1 MDKYNPNEPHEYDAL
16 FQQAA
21 DTHGV
26 SYGLLRKVGW
36 VESRFK
42 PTAQSP
48 TGPRGV
54 MQFTKATGQAYGL
67 QNDEDFNNPAK
78 SIDAGARYLADLVKK
93 YNGDELKAALAY
105 NQGEGRNGKPQLEAY
120 DSGNFANIGDEGRN
134 YLRSLLDVAKSPKS
148 GDIESF
154 GGITPKGKGIPFDAA
169 MSGIGEKGKVTTE
182 LPESHSMS
190 FQGKEQAAPNQ
201 PFGKD
206 YWEAKGTTLD
216 EANERSTFFGFGSAA
231 EAELSNS
238 TLGVAFRAGKRDN
251 GFDVLTDVLQPT
263 RFNSHIWSPEELDK
277 IRTEVKNPAYMNVV
291 LGGSAENLDELI
303 KLANENYEADAKA
316 AEAGL
321 GAKLSAG
328 LIGAGVDPLTY
339 VPLAGTTAK
348 GFKLVNKALMV
359 GAQAG
364 ALNVAS
370 EGLRTSIAGGHAHYA
385 EAALAGMLLA
395 GGLTAVAD
403 GVAAG
408 LRKSGT
414 EQIEN
419 PFSATQMRF
428 EARET
433 ARNTGGYDASRM
445 PPSEDRVFS
454 QHNGVEYAPLET
466 EPGAVVLRD
475 GSIISDT
482 NLANPMTA
490 REFAEVDPERAA
502 WGLPMRGL
510 SEIGL
515 RTLRSEHAEIRG
527 LAKDL
532 VRSPTGME
540 SGSHGKFG
548 ATASDIKERLR
559 STNQRTYN
567 DLYNAMKEAMADPE
581 WSVGMFKSGAQG
593 ARQEIYRR
601 AAVAIE
607 RPELQANLTKAERKV
622 MDIMKGHFDL
632 KREMMENPSMFGNK
646 ANSIFPNSRHKGT
659 YVPHV
664 YSREA
669 KQLYSQALGG
679 SDGLQEAIAA
689 SWMTSYRSRP
699 EVKARVDEYLKQV
712 NSDVFSKAEAD
723 AKLAADTENFLRSQE
738 SVDTASYQMKLD
750 DAATQASDKVAE
762 LKDVLTT
769 AEKRVA
775 DRERKLQNSK
785 DRLASH
791 EAKLK
796 ELEEKLAAKPNSKT
810 IPVKIESRKQMIE
823 TQKSHVRVNTERL
836 DYMKG
841 QATKVQ
847 DRITKAV
854 AEAEEA
860 AKLAAGA
867 KNSQRGVGA
876 APVMPDLLVTSGNSA
891 SVTKVTNGELQG
903 DYFAG
908 KRDYSG
914 ETPYKVDGD
923 FVYYTAKTSDGAEF
937 AVDVFTKKGD
947 HVGSVEFAKREGD
960 VWHNPSL
967 EVSEKYRRKGIATEM
982 YRIAE
987 TESPDYVY
995 RGTDESVGGVR
1006 TPDGQAFRK
1015 AYDSTPA
1022 KPSERQKFGTDEK
1035 VEPKVD
1041 EEAMLSQMA
1050 EKYAMDKA
1058 YGIAKTDEFNSS
1070 SVIDDNIE
1078 GLVGIENNSFLEAR
1092 NLFDSDMP
1100 VTLPNGQQFSV
1111 NDLRDFD
1118 MKHVMPAYDR
1128 RIDGDIAIMGGTG
1141 KTTAE
1146 LKDAIMALDKK
1157 SEGKGTMKGEVEAL
1171 KDTVKILT
1179 GRARRNQDTVGDTM
1193 VRALSDMSFFT
1204 KNAYMGLQNLTEIS
1218 GMLQKGNVRAML
1230 HGIPTLRDLAFRNKP
1245 VSGSELKELHSMVFG
1260 KEFDQLIRPTR
1271 QDIIQRLRESTDTP
1285 DVAAKV
1291 VGSIKHTTQELAA
1304 RSPLTKFLNG
1314 TSNYLLDMARQG
1326 VMGDVVTHAI
1336 TGKGAN
1342 KWIKGD
1348 MLKSASIS
1356 KEQWEGIQSLIREN
1370 VTRGEDGK
1378 FTFKD
1383 KKALANDPRA
1393 MDLWRL
1399 ADKVAD
1405 ETMLR
1410 PHKVSLQD
1418 SHAFG
1423 AAAKLVLQFKTFVIK
1438 SMNSKF
1444 IRSGH
1449 EAFKN
1454 HRAMD
1459 MALTYAISGGIA
1471 GSYYVA
1477 QAHLKAAGLPKEQQN
1492 DYLKKALDPKM
1503 IAYAAAS
1510 RSSHLG
1516 SPLSIA
1522 NFAMG
1527 AAGYDQGLMV
1537 RSTILPKGDDKR
1549 ERNKAVTSRDMGDSI
1564 MGAIGEQVPALGF
1577 AGATLAAG
1585 RNAYGV
1591 LTAPNKVTE
1600 REMMTGL
1607 MNAHREMIPN
1617 DPISQQMLIKFYE
1630 ANGVHLKADKK

>member
-67 QNDEDFNNPAK
+67 QSDEDFNDPAK

-169 MSGIGEKGKVTTE
+169 MSGIGKKGKVTTE

-277 IRTEVKNPAYMNVV
+277 IRKEVKNPAYMNVV

-303 KLANENYEADAKA
+303 KMANENFEADAKA
-316 AEAGL
+316 ADAGL

-339 VPLAGTTAK
+339 VPIAGNTAK

-370 EGLRTSIAGGHAHYA
+370 EGLRTSVAGGDAHYA

-408 LRKSGT
+408 LRKSGA

-419 PFSATQMRF
+419 PFAAAQMRF

-466 EPGAVVLRD
+466 EPGAVVLKD

-490 REFAEVDPERAA
+490 KEFAEVDPERAA

-548 ATASDIKERLR
+548 ATASDIKERLH

-567 DLYNAMKEAMADPE
+567 DLYGAMKEAMADPE

-622 MDIMKGHFDL
+622 MDIMKEHFDL

-699 EVKARVDEYLKQV
+699 EVKARVDEHL
-712 NSDVFSKAEAD
+712 AETLGID
-723 AKLAADTENFLRSQE
+723 
-738 SVDTASYQMKLD
+738 
-750 DAATQASDKVAE
+750 
-762 LKDVLTT
+762 
-769 AEKRVA
+769 
-775 DRERKLQNSK
+775 
-785 DRLASH
+785 
-791 EAKLK
+791 
-796 ELEEKLAAKPNSKT
+796 P
-810 IPVKIESRKQMIE
+810 
-823 TQKSHVRVNTERL
+823 
-836 DYMKG
+836 
-841 QATKVQ
+841 
-847 DRITKAV
+847 KAV
-854 AEAEEA
+854 TEEM
-860 AKLAAGA
+860 
-867 KNSQRGVGA
+867 
-876 APVMPDLLVTSGNSA
+876 VMKHA
-891 SVTKVTNGELQG
+891 S
-903 DYFAG
+903 
-908 KRDYSG
+908 
-914 ETPYKVDGD
+914 
-923 FVYYTAKTSDGAEF
+923 
-937 AVDVFTKKGD
+937 
-947 HVGSVEFAKREGD
+947 
-960 VWHNPSL
+960 
-967 EVSEKYRRKGIATEM
+967 
-982 YRIAE
+982 
-987 TESPDYVY
+987 
-995 RGTDESVGGVR
+995 
-1006 TPDGQAFRK
+1006 
-1015 AYDSTPA
+1015 
-1022 KPSERQKFGTDEK
+1022 
-1035 VEPKVD
+1035 
-1041 EEAMLSQMA
+1041 
-1050 EKYAMDKA
+1050 DKA

-1128 RIDGDIAIMGGTG
+1128 RVDGDIAIMGGTG

-1146 LKDAIMALDKK
+1146 LKDSIMALDKK

-1204 KNAYMGLQNLTEIS
+1204 KNAYMGWQNLTEIS
-1218 GMLQKGNVRAML
+1218 GMLQKGNIRAML
-1230 HGIPTLRDLAFRNKP
+1230 HGIPALRDLAFRNKP

-1304 RSPLTKFLNG
+1304 RSPFTKFLNG

-1356 KEQWEGIQSLIREN
+1356 KEQWEGIQALIREN

-1383 KKALANDPRA
+1383 KRKLANDPRA

-1423 AAAKLVLQFKTFVIK
+1423 ATAKLVLQFKSFVIK

-1444 IRSGH
+1444 IRSGN

-1459 MALTYAISGGIA
+1459 MALTYAISGGLA

-1477 QAHLKAAGLPKEQQN
+1477 QAHLKAAGLPKEQQK

-1549 ERNKAVTSRDMGDSI
+1549 ERNKAVTSRDMSESI

-1630 ANGVHLKADKK
+1630 ANGVHIKADKK

>member
-54 MQFTKATGQAYGL
+54 MQFTKATGKAYGL
-67 QNDEDFNNPAK
+67 QNDEDFNDPAK

-154 GGITPKGKGIPFDAA
+154 GGITPKAKGIPFDAA
-169 MSGIGEKGKVTTE
+169 MSGIGKKGKITTE
-182 LPESHSMS
+182 LPESHEMS

-216 EANERSTFFGFGSAA
+216 EANERSTFFGFGNAA

-238 TLGVAFRAGKRDN
+238 TLGVAFRAGRLDN

-263 RFNSHIWSPEELDK
+263 RFNSHIWSPEELEK

-303 KLANENYEADAKA
+303 KMANENFEADAMA
-316 AEAGL
+316 ADAGL

-339 VPLAGTTAK
+339 VPIAGNTAK

-370 EGLRTSIAGGHAHYA
+370 EGLRTSVAGGDAHYA

-408 LRKSGT
+408 LRKSGA

-419 PFSATQMRF
+419 PFAAAQIRF

-466 EPGAVVLRD
+466 EPGAVVLKD

-490 REFAEVDPERAA
+490 KEFTEVDPERAA
-502 WGLPMRGL
+502 WGLSMRGL

-515 RTLRSEHAEIRG
+515 RTLRSVYAEIRG

-540 SGSHGKFG
+540 SGSNGKFG
-548 ATASDIKERLR
+548 ATASDIKERLH

-567 DLYNAMKEAMADPE
+567 DLYGAMKKAMADPE
-581 WSVGMFKSGAQG
+581 WSVGMFKRRAQG

-622 MDIMKGHFDL
+622 MDIMKEHFDL

-679 SDGLQEAIAA
+679 SDSLQEAIAA

-699 EVKARVDEYLKQV
+699 EVKARVDEHLAETLGI
-712 NSDVFSKAEAD
+712 DV
-723 AKLAADTENFLRSQE
+723 
-738 SVDTASYQMKLD
+738 
-750 DAATQASDKVAE
+750 
-762 LKDVLTT
+762 
-769 AEKRVA
+769 
-775 DRERKLQNSK
+775 
-785 DRLASH
+785 
-791 EAKLK
+791 
-796 ELEEKLAAKPNSKT
+796 
-810 IPVKIESRKQMIE
+810 
-823 TQKSHVRVNTERL
+823 
-836 DYMKG
+836 
-841 QATKVQ
+841 
-847 DRITKAV
+847 KAV
-854 AEAEEA
+854 TEEM
-860 AKLAAGA
+860 
-867 KNSQRGVGA
+867 
-876 APVMPDLLVTSGNSA
+876 VMKHA
-891 SVTKVTNGELQG
+891 S
-903 DYFAG
+903 
-908 KRDYSG
+908 
-914 ETPYKVDGD
+914 
-923 FVYYTAKTSDGAEF
+923 
-937 AVDVFTKKGD
+937 
-947 HVGSVEFAKREGD
+947 
-960 VWHNPSL
+960 
-967 EVSEKYRRKGIATEM
+967 
-982 YRIAE
+982 
-987 TESPDYVY
+987 
-995 RGTDESVGGVR
+995 
-1006 TPDGQAFRK
+1006 
-1015 AYDSTPA
+1015 
-1022 KPSERQKFGTDEK
+1022 
-1035 VEPKVD
+1035 
-1041 EEAMLSQMA
+1041 
-1050 EKYAMDKA
+1050 DKA
-1058 YGIAKTDEFNSS
+1058 YGIAKTDQFNSS

-1128 RIDGDIAIMGGTG
+1128 RVDGDIAIMGGTG

-1146 LKDAIMALDKK
+1146 LKDEILALEKK
-1157 SEGKGTMKGEVEAL
+1157 AEGKGTMKGEVEAL

-1179 GRARRNQDTVGDTM
+1179 GRARRNQDTLGDTL

-1204 KNAYMGLQNLTEIS
+1204 KNAYMALQNLTEIS
-1218 GMLQKGNVRAML
+1218 GMLAKGNIRAML
-1230 HGIPTLRDLAFRNKP
+1230 HGIPVLRDLAFRNKP

-1260 KEFDQLIRPTR
+1260 KEFDQSIRPTR
-1271 QDIIQRLRESTDTP
+1271 QDIIQRLCESTDTS

-1291 VGSIKHTTQELAA
+1291 AGTIKYTTQELAA

-1383 KKALANDPRA
+1383 KRKLANDPRA

-1410 PHKVSLQD
+1410 PHKISLQD

-1423 AAAKLVLQFKTFVIK
+1423 AVAKLVLQFKSFVIK
-1438 SMNSKF
+1438 SVNSKF
-1444 IRSGH
+1444 IRSGN

-1471 GSYYVA
+1471 GYYYVA
-1477 QAHLKAAGLPKEQQN
+1477 QAHLKAAGLPKEQQK

-1564 MGAIGEQVPALGF
+1564 MGAIGEQVPAIGF
-1577 AGATLAAG
+1577 AGAALATG

-1591 LTAPNKVTE
+1591 LTAPNKPTE

-1607 MNAHREMIPN
+1607 MNAHRELVPN

-1630 ANGVHLKADKK
+1630 ANGVHIKADKK

>member
-67 QNDEDFNNPAK
+67 QSDEDFNDPAK

-120 DSGNFANIGDEGRN
+120 DSGNFAGIGDEGRN

-154 GGITPKGKGIPFDAA
+154 GGITPKAKGIPFDAA
-169 MSGIGEKGKVTTE
+169 MSGIGKKGKVTTE

-263 RFNSHIWSPEELDK
+263 RFNSHIWSPEELEK

-303 KLANENYEADAKA
+303 KMANENYEADAKA

-364 ALNVAS
+364 ALNVAA
-370 EGLRTSIAGGHAHYA
+370 EGLRTSVAGGNAHYA

-408 LRKSGT
+408 LRKSGA

-419 PFSATQMRF
+419 PFAAAQMRF

-515 RTLRSEHAEIRG
+515 RTLRSEHVEIRG

-548 ATASDIKERLR
+548 ATASDIKERLH

-567 DLYNAMKEAMADPE
+567 DLYGAMKEAMADPE

-622 MDIMKGHFDL
+622 MDIMKEHFDL

-646 ANSIFPNSRHKGT
+646 ATPIFPNSRHKGT

-762 LKDVLTT
+762 LKDVLTN

-847 DRITKAV
+847 DRITRAT

-860 AKLAAGA
+860 ASAA
-867 KNSQRGVGA
+867 KGVQA
-876 APVMPDLLVTSGNSA
+876 A
-891 SVTKVTNGELQG
+891 
-903 DYFAG
+903 
-908 KRDYSG
+908 
-914 ETPYKVDGD
+914 
-923 FVYYTAKTSDGAEF
+923 
-937 AVDVFTKKGD
+937 
-947 HVGSVEFAKREGD
+947 
-960 VWHNPSL
+960 
-967 EVSEKYRRKGIATEM
+967 
-982 YRIAE
+982 
-987 TESPDYVY
+987 
-995 RGTDESVGGVR
+995 
-1006 TPDGQAFRK
+1006 
-1015 AYDSTPA
+1015 PA

-1041 EEAMLSQMA
+1041 EEALLSQMA

-1100 VTLPNGQQFSV
+1100 VALPNGQQFSV

-1157 SEGKGTMKGEVEAL
+1157 SKGKGTMKGEVEAL

-1179 GRARRNQDTVGDTM
+1179 GRARRNQDTLGDTM
-1193 VRALSDMSFFT
+1193 VRSLSDMSFFT

-1218 GMLQKGNVRAML
+1218 GMLQKGNIRAML
-1230 HGIPTLRDLAFRNKP
+1230 HGIPVLRDLAFRNKP

-1271 QDIIQRLRESTDTP
+1271 QDIIQRLRESTDAP

-1291 VGSIKHTTQELAA
+1291 VGSVKHTTQELAA

-1423 AAAKLVLQFKTFVIK
+1423 APAKLVLQFKTFVIK

-1459 MALTYAISGGIA
+1459 MALTFAISGGIA

-1477 QAHLKAAGLPKEQQN
+1477 QAHLKAAGLPKEQQK

>member
-67 QNDEDFNNPAK
+67 QNDEDFNDPAK

-120 DSGNFANIGDEGRN
+120 DSGNFANIGDEGRS

-169 MSGIGEKGKVTTE
+169 MSGIGKKGKVTTE
-182 LPESHSMS
+182 LPESHEMT

-216 EANERSTFFGFGSAA
+216 EANERSTFFGFGNAA

-263 RFNSHIWSPEELDK
+263 RFNSHIWSPEELEK

-303 KLANENYEADAKA
+303 KMANENFEADAKA
-316 AEAGL
+316 ADAGL

-339 VPLAGTTAK
+339 VPIAGNTAK

-370 EGLRTSIAGGHAHYA
+370 EGLRTSVAGGDAHYA

-408 LRKSGT
+408 LRKSGA
-414 EQIEN
+414 EQVEN
-419 PFSATQMRF
+419 PFAAAQMRF

-548 ATASDIKERLR
+548 ATASDIKERLH

-567 DLYNAMKEAMADPE
+567 DLYGAMKEAMADPE

-601 AAVAIE
+601 VAVAIE
-607 RPELQANLTKAERKV
+607 RPELQANLTKTERKV
-622 MDIMKGHFDL
+622 MDIMKEHFDL

-679 SDGLQEAIAA
+679 SDGLQEAITA

-699 EVKARVDEYLKQV
+699 EVKARVDEHL
-712 NSDVFSKAEAD
+712 AETLGID
-723 AKLAADTENFLRSQE
+723 
-738 SVDTASYQMKLD
+738 
-750 DAATQASDKVAE
+750 
-762 LKDVLTT
+762 
-769 AEKRVA
+769 
-775 DRERKLQNSK
+775 
-785 DRLASH
+785 
-791 EAKLK
+791 
-796 ELEEKLAAKPNSKT
+796 P
-810 IPVKIESRKQMIE
+810 
-823 TQKSHVRVNTERL
+823 
-836 DYMKG
+836 
-841 QATKVQ
+841 
-847 DRITKAV
+847 KAV
-854 AEAEEA
+854 TEEM
-860 AKLAAGA
+860 
-867 KNSQRGVGA
+867 
-876 APVMPDLLVTSGNSA
+876 VMKHA
-891 SVTKVTNGELQG
+891 S
-903 DYFAG
+903 
-908 KRDYSG
+908 
-914 ETPYKVDGD
+914 
-923 FVYYTAKTSDGAEF
+923 
-937 AVDVFTKKGD
+937 
-947 HVGSVEFAKREGD
+947 
-960 VWHNPSL
+960 
-967 EVSEKYRRKGIATEM
+967 
-982 YRIAE
+982 
-987 TESPDYVY
+987 
-995 RGTDESVGGVR
+995 
-1006 TPDGQAFRK
+1006 
-1015 AYDSTPA
+1015 
-1022 KPSERQKFGTDEK
+1022 
-1035 VEPKVD
+1035 
-1041 EEAMLSQMA
+1041 
-1050 EKYAMDKA
+1050 DKA

-1128 RIDGDIAIMGGTG
+1128 RVDGDIAIMGGTG

-1146 LKDAIMALDKK
+1146 LKDSILALDKK

-1218 GMLQKGNVRAML
+1218 GMLAKGNIRAML
-1230 HGIPTLRDLAFRNKP
+1230 HGIPVLRDLAFRNKP

-1304 RSPLTKFLNG
+1304 RSPFTKFLNG

-1356 KEQWEGIQSLIREN
+1356 KEQWEGIQALIREN

-1383 KKALANDPRA
+1383 KRKLANDPRA

-1423 AAAKLVLQFKTFVIK
+1423 ATAKLVLQFKSFVIK

-1444 IRSGH
+1444 IRSGN

-1459 MALTYAISGGIA
+1459 MALTYAISGGLA

-1477 QAHLKAAGLPKEQQN
+1477 QAHLKAAGLPKEQQK

-1564 MGAIGEQVPALGF
+1564 MGAIGEQIPALGF

-1630 ANGVHLKADKK
+1630 ANGVHIKADKK

>member
-54 MQFTKATGQAYGL
+54 MQFTKATGQAYDL
-67 QNDEDFNNPAK
+67 QNDEDFNDPAK

-154 GGITPKGKGIPFDAA
+154 GGITPKAKGIPFDAA
-169 MSGIGEKGKVTTE
+169 MSGIGKKGKVTTE
-182 LPESHSMS
+182 LPESHEMS

-216 EANERSTFFGFGSAA
+216 EANERSTFFGFGNAA

-263 RFNSHIWSPEELDK
+263 RFNSHIWSPEELEK
-277 IRTEVKNPAYMNVV
+277 IRTEVKNPAYMNAV

-303 KLANENYEADAKA
+303 KMANENFEADAKA
-316 AEAGL
+316 ADAGL

-339 VPLAGTTAK
+339 VPIAGATAK

-370 EGLRTSIAGGHAHYA
+370 EGLRTSVAGGDAHYA

-408 LRKSGT
+408 LRKSGA

-419 PFSATQMRF
+419 PFAAAQMRF

-454 QHNGVEYAPLET
+454 QHNGVEYSPLET

-548 ATASDIKERLR
+548 ATASDIKERLH

-567 DLYNAMKEAMADPE
+567 DLYVAMKEAMADPE

-622 MDIMKGHFDL
+622 MDIMKEHFDL

-699 EVKARVDEYLKQV
+699 EVKARVDEHLAETLGI
-712 NSDVFSKAEAD
+712 DV
-723 AKLAADTENFLRSQE
+723 
-738 SVDTASYQMKLD
+738 
-750 DAATQASDKVAE
+750 
-762 LKDVLTT
+762 
-769 AEKRVA
+769 
-775 DRERKLQNSK
+775 
-785 DRLASH
+785 
-791 EAKLK
+791 
-796 ELEEKLAAKPNSKT
+796 
-810 IPVKIESRKQMIE
+810 
-823 TQKSHVRVNTERL
+823 
-836 DYMKG
+836 
-841 QATKVQ
+841 
-847 DRITKAV
+847 KAV
-854 AEAEEA
+854 TEEM
-860 AKLAAGA
+860 
-867 KNSQRGVGA
+867 
-876 APVMPDLLVTSGNSA
+876 VMKHA
-891 SVTKVTNGELQG
+891 S
-903 DYFAG
+903 
-908 KRDYSG
+908 
-914 ETPYKVDGD
+914 
-923 FVYYTAKTSDGAEF
+923 
-937 AVDVFTKKGD
+937 
-947 HVGSVEFAKREGD
+947 
-960 VWHNPSL
+960 
-967 EVSEKYRRKGIATEM
+967 
-982 YRIAE
+982 
-987 TESPDYVY
+987 
-995 RGTDESVGGVR
+995 
-1006 TPDGQAFRK
+1006 
-1015 AYDSTPA
+1015 
-1022 KPSERQKFGTDEK
+1022 
-1035 VEPKVD
+1035 
-1041 EEAMLSQMA
+1041 
-1050 EKYAMDKA
+1050 DKA

-1100 VTLPNGQQFSV
+1100 VTLPNGQPFSV

-1128 RIDGDIAIMGGTG
+1128 RVDGDIAIMGGTG

-1146 LKDAIMALDKK
+1146 LKDSIMALDKK

-1218 GMLQKGNVRAML
+1218 GMLAKGNIRAML
-1230 HGIPTLRDLAFRNKP
+1230 HGVPALRDLAFRNKP

-1304 RSPLTKFLNG
+1304 HSPFTKFLNG

-1383 KKALANDPRA
+1383 KRKMANDPRA

-1423 AAAKLVLQFKTFVIK
+1423 ATAKLVLQFKSFVIK

-1444 IRSGH
+1444 IRSGN

-1477 QAHLKAAGLPKEQQN
+1477 QAHLKAAGLPKEQQK

-1577 AGATLAAG
+1577 AGAALATG

-1607 MNAHREMIPN
+1607 MNAHRELIPN

-1630 ANGVHLKADKK
+1630 ANGVHIKSDKK

>member
-67 QNDEDFNNPAK
+67 QSDEDFNDPAK

-120 DSGNFANIGDEGRN
+120 DSGNFAGIGDEGRN

-169 MSGIGEKGKVTTE
+169 MSGIGKKGKVTTE

-263 RFNSHIWSPEELDK
+263 RFNSHIWSPEELEK

-303 KLANENYEADAKA
+303 KLANENYELDAKA
-316 AEAGL
+316 ADAGL

-328 LIGAGVDPLTY
+328 IIGAGVDPLTY
-339 VPLAGTTAK
+339 VPIAGTAAK
-348 GFKLVNKALMV
+348 GFKLVNKALIV

-370 EGLRTSIAGGHAHYA
+370 EGLRTSVAGGEAHYA
-385 EAALAGMLLA
+385 EAALAGMLFA
-395 GGLTAVAD
+395 GGLTAIAD

-408 LRKSGT
+408 LRKSGA

-419 PFSATQMRF
+419 PFAAAQMRF

-433 ARNTGGYDASRM
+433 ARNTGGHDASRM

-454 QHNGVEYAPLET
+454 QHNGVEYSPLET

-490 REFAEVDPERAA
+490 KEFAEVDPERAA

-548 ATASDIKERLR
+548 ATASDIKERLH

-567 DLYNAMKEAMADPE
+567 DLYGAMKEAMADPE
-581 WSVGMFKSGAQG
+581 WSVGMFKRGAQG

-601 AAVAIE
+601 AAIAIE

-622 MDIMKGHFDL
+622 MDIMKEHFDL
-632 KREMMENPSMFGNK
+632 KREMMENPAMFGNK
-646 ANSIFPNSRHKGT
+646 ATSIFPNSRHKGT

-669 KQLYSQALGG
+669 KQLYAQALGG

-699 EVKARVDEYLKQV
+699 EVKARVDEHL
-712 NSDVFSKAEAD
+712 AETLGID
-723 AKLAADTENFLRSQE
+723 
-738 SVDTASYQMKLD
+738 
-750 DAATQASDKVAE
+750 
-762 LKDVLTT
+762 
-769 AEKRVA
+769 
-775 DRERKLQNSK
+775 
-785 DRLASH
+785 
-791 EAKLK
+791 
-796 ELEEKLAAKPNSKT
+796 P
-810 IPVKIESRKQMIE
+810 
-823 TQKSHVRVNTERL
+823 
-836 DYMKG
+836 
-841 QATKVQ
+841 
-847 DRITKAV
+847 KAV
-854 AEAEEA
+854 TEEM
-860 AKLAAGA
+860 
-867 KNSQRGVGA
+867 
-876 APVMPDLLVTSGNSA
+876 VMKHA
-891 SVTKVTNGELQG
+891 S
-903 DYFAG
+903 
-908 KRDYSG
+908 
-914 ETPYKVDGD
+914 
-923 FVYYTAKTSDGAEF
+923 
-937 AVDVFTKKGD
+937 
-947 HVGSVEFAKREGD
+947 
-960 VWHNPSL
+960 
-967 EVSEKYRRKGIATEM
+967 
-982 YRIAE
+982 
-987 TESPDYVY
+987 
-995 RGTDESVGGVR
+995 
-1006 TPDGQAFRK
+1006 
-1015 AYDSTPA
+1015 
-1022 KPSERQKFGTDEK
+1022 
-1035 VEPKVD
+1035 
-1041 EEAMLSQMA
+1041 
-1050 EKYAMDKA
+1050 DKA

-1128 RIDGDIAIMGGTG
+1128 RVDGDIAIMGGTG

-1146 LKDAIMALDKK
+1146 LKDSIMALDKK

-1218 GMLQKGNVRAML
+1218 GLLAKGNTRAML
-1230 HGIPTLRDLAFRNKP
+1230 HGIPALRDLAFRNKP
-1245 VSGSELKELHSMVFG
+1245 VSGKELKELHSMVFG
-1260 KEFDQLIRPTR
+1260 KEFDDLIRPTR

-1291 VGSIKHTTQELAA
+1291 VGTVKHTTQELAA
-1304 RSPLTKFLNG
+1304 RSPFTKFLNG
-1314 TSNYLLDMARQG
+1314 TYNYILDMARQG

-1356 KEQWEGIQSLIREN
+1356 KEQWEGIQALIREN

-1383 KKALANDPRA
+1383 KRKLANDPRA

-1423 AAAKLVLQFKTFVIK
+1423 ATAKLVLQFKSFVIK

-1444 IRSGH
+1444 IRSGN

-1459 MALTYAISGGIA
+1459 MALTYAISGGLA

-1477 QAHLKAAGLPKEQQN
+1477 QAHLKAAGLPKEQQK

-1549 ERNKAVTSRDMGDSI
+1549 DRNKAVTSRDMGDSI

-1630 ANGVHLKADKK
+1630 ANGVHIKADKK

>member
-21 DTHGV
+21 DTYGV
-26 SYGLLRKVGW
+26 SYDLLRKVGW
-36 VESRFK
+36 VESRFN

-67 QNDEDFNNPAK
+67 QNDEDFNDPAK

-134 YLRSLLDVAKSPKS
+134 YMRSLLDVAKSPKS

-154 GGITPKGKGIPFDAA
+154 GGITPKAKGIPFDAA
-169 MSGIGEKGKVTTE
+169 MSGIGKKGKVTTE
-182 LPESHSMS
+182 LPESHEMS

-216 EANERSTFFGFGSAA
+216 EANERSTFFGFGNAA

-263 RFNSHIWSPEELDK
+263 RFNSHIWSPEELEK

-303 KLANENYEADAKA
+303 KMANENFEADAKA
-316 AEAGL
+316 ADAGL

-339 VPLAGTTAK
+339 VPIAGNTAK

-370 EGLRTSIAGGHAHYA
+370 EGLRTSVAGGDAHYA

-408 LRKSGT
+408 LRKSGA

-419 PFSATQMRF
+419 PFAAAQMRF

-454 QHNGVEYAPLET
+454 QHNGVEYSPLET

-548 ATASDIKERLR
+548 ATASDIKERLH

-567 DLYNAMKEAMADPE
+567 DLYSAMKVAMADPE

-622 MDIMKGHFDL
+622 MEIMKEHFDL

-699 EVKARVDEYLKQV
+699 EVKARVDEHLAETLDI
-712 NSDVFSKAEAD
+712 DV
-723 AKLAADTENFLRSQE
+723 
-738 SVDTASYQMKLD
+738 
-750 DAATQASDKVAE
+750 
-762 LKDVLTT
+762 
-769 AEKRVA
+769 
-775 DRERKLQNSK
+775 
-785 DRLASH
+785 
-791 EAKLK
+791 
-796 ELEEKLAAKPNSKT
+796 
-810 IPVKIESRKQMIE
+810 
-823 TQKSHVRVNTERL
+823 
-836 DYMKG
+836 
-841 QATKVQ
+841 
-847 DRITKAV
+847 KAV
-854 AEAEEA
+854 TEEMVV
-860 AKLAAGA
+860 KH
-867 KNSQRGVGA
+867 
-876 APVMPDLLVTSGNSA
+876 A
-891 SVTKVTNGELQG
+891 S
-903 DYFAG
+903 
-908 KRDYSG
+908 
-914 ETPYKVDGD
+914 
-923 FVYYTAKTSDGAEF
+923 
-937 AVDVFTKKGD
+937 
-947 HVGSVEFAKREGD
+947 
-960 VWHNPSL
+960 
-967 EVSEKYRRKGIATEM
+967 
-982 YRIAE
+982 
-987 TESPDYVY
+987 
-995 RGTDESVGGVR
+995 
-1006 TPDGQAFRK
+1006 
-1015 AYDSTPA
+1015 
-1022 KPSERQKFGTDEK
+1022 
-1035 VEPKVD
+1035 
-1041 EEAMLSQMA
+1041 
-1050 EKYAMDKA
+1050 DKA
-1058 YGIAKTDEFNSS
+1058 YGIAKTDQFNSS

-1128 RIDGDIAIMGGTG
+1128 RVDGDIAIMGGTG

-1146 LKDAIMALDKK
+1146 LKDEILALDKK

-1179 GRARRNQDTVGDTM
+1179 GRARRNQDTLGDTM
-1193 VRALSDMSFFT
+1193 FRALSDMSFFT

-1218 GMLQKGNVRAML
+1218 GMLAKGNIRAML
-1230 HGIPTLRDLAFRNKP
+1230 HGIPVLRDLAFRNKP

-1356 KEQWEGIQSLIREN
+1356 KEQWEGIQALIREN

-1383 KKALANDPRA
+1383 KRKMANDPRA

-1423 AAAKLVLQFKTFVIK
+1423 ATAKLVLQFKTFVIK

-1444 IRSGH
+1444 IRSGN

-1459 MALTYAISGGIA
+1459 IALTYAISGGIA

-1477 QAHLKAAGLPKEQQN
+1477 QAHLKAAGLPKEQQK

-1564 MGAIGEQVPALGF
+1564 MGAIGEQVPAIGF
-1577 AGATLAAG
+1577 AGAALATG

-1607 MNAHREMIPN
+1607 MNAHRELIPN

-1630 ANGVHLKADKK
+1630 ANGVHIKSDKK

>member
-36 VESRFK
+36 VESRFT

-67 QNDEDFNNPAK
+67 QNDEDFNDPAK

-120 DSGNFANIGDEGRN
+120 DSGNFAGIGDEGRN

-169 MSGIGEKGKVTTE
+169 MSGIGKKGKVTTE
-182 LPESHSMS
+182 LPESHEMS

-263 RFNSHIWSPEELDK
+263 RFNSHIWSTEELEK

-303 KLANENYEADAKA
+303 KMANENFEADAKA
-316 AEAGL
+316 ADAGL

-339 VPLAGTTAK
+339 VPIAGTAAK

-370 EGLRTSIAGGHAHYA
+370 EGLRTSVAGGDAHYA

-408 LRKSGT
+408 LRKSGA

-419 PFSATQMRF
+419 PFVAAQMRF

-548 ATASDIKERLR
+548 ATASDIKERLH

-567 DLYNAMKEAMADPE
+567 DLYGAMKEAMADPE
-581 WSVGMFKSGAQG
+581 WSVGMFKQGAQG

-601 AAVAIE
+601 AAIAIE

-622 MDIMKGHFDL
+622 MDIMKEHFDL
-632 KREMMENPSMFGNK
+632 KREMMENPAMFGNK
-646 ANSIFPNSRHKGT
+646 ATSIFPNSRHKGT

-679 SDGLQEAIAA
+679 TDGLQEAIAA

-699 EVKARVDEYLKQV
+699 EVKARVDEHL
-712 NSDVFSKAEAD
+712 AETLGID
-723 AKLAADTENFLRSQE
+723 
-738 SVDTASYQMKLD
+738 
-750 DAATQASDKVAE
+750 
-762 LKDVLTT
+762 
-769 AEKRVA
+769 
-775 DRERKLQNSK
+775 
-785 DRLASH
+785 
-791 EAKLK
+791 
-796 ELEEKLAAKPNSKT
+796 P
-810 IPVKIESRKQMIE
+810 
-823 TQKSHVRVNTERL
+823 
-836 DYMKG
+836 
-841 QATKVQ
+841 
-847 DRITKAV
+847 KAV
-854 AEAEEA
+854 TEEM
-860 AKLAAGA
+860 
-867 KNSQRGVGA
+867 
-876 APVMPDLLVTSGNSA
+876 VMKHA
-891 SVTKVTNGELQG
+891 S
-903 DYFAG
+903 
-908 KRDYSG
+908 
-914 ETPYKVDGD
+914 
-923 FVYYTAKTSDGAEF
+923 
-937 AVDVFTKKGD
+937 
-947 HVGSVEFAKREGD
+947 
-960 VWHNPSL
+960 
-967 EVSEKYRRKGIATEM
+967 
-982 YRIAE
+982 
-987 TESPDYVY
+987 
-995 RGTDESVGGVR
+995 
-1006 TPDGQAFRK
+1006 
-1015 AYDSTPA
+1015 
-1022 KPSERQKFGTDEK
+1022 
-1035 VEPKVD
+1035 
-1041 EEAMLSQMA
+1041 
-1050 EKYAMDKA
+1050 DKA

-1100 VTLPNGQQFSV
+1100 VTLPNGQPFSV

-1128 RIDGDIAIMGGTG
+1128 RVDGDIAIMGGTG

-1146 LKDAIMALDKK
+1146 LKDSIMALDKK

-1218 GMLQKGNVRAML
+1218 GMLAKGNIRAML
-1230 HGIPTLRDLAFRNKP
+1230 HGIPVLRDLAFRNKP

-1304 RSPLTKFLNG
+1304 RSPFTKFLNG

-1356 KEQWEGIQSLIREN
+1356 KEQWEGIQALIREN

-1383 KKALANDPRA
+1383 KRKLANDPRA

-1423 AAAKLVLQFKTFVIK
+1423 ATAKLVLQFKSFVIK

-1444 IRSGH
+1444 IRSGN

-1477 QAHLKAAGLPKEQQN
+1477 QAHLKAAGLPKEQQK

-1564 MGAIGEQVPALGF
+1564 MGAIGEQVPAIGF

-1591 LTAPNKVTE
+1591 LTAPNKLTE

-1607 MNAHREMIPN
+1607 MNAHREMVPN

-1630 ANGVHLKADKK
+1630 ANGVHIKSDKK

>member
-1 MDKYNPNEPHEYDAL
+1 MDKYNQNEPHEYDAL

-67 QNDEDFNNPAK
+67 QNDEDFADPAK

-120 DSGNFANIGDEGRN
+120 DSGNFAGIGDEGRN

-154 GGITPKGKGIPFDAA
+154 GGITPKGKGIPFDTA
-169 MSGIGEKGKVTTE
+169 MSGIGKKGKVTTE

-190 FQGKEQAAPNQ
+190 FQGKEQSAPNQ

-216 EANERSTFFGFGSAA
+216 EANERSTFFGFGNAT

-251 GFDVLTDVLQPT
+251 GFDVVTDVLQPT
-263 RFNSHIWSPEELDK
+263 RFNSHIWSPEELER
-277 IRTEVKNPAYMNVV
+277 IRNEVKNPAYMNVV
-291 LGGSAENLDELI
+291 LGGSSENLDELI
-303 KLANENYEADAKA
+303 KLANENFELDSKAADA
-316 AEAGL
+316 GI

-339 VPLAGTTAK
+339 VPIAGTAAK
-348 GFKLVNKALMV
+348 GFKLVNKALIV

-370 EGLRTSIAGGHAHYA
+370 EGLRTSVAGGDAHYA
-385 EAALAGMLLA
+385 EAALAGMLFA
-395 GGLTAVAD
+395 GGLTAIAD

-408 LRKSGT
+408 LRKSGA

-419 PFSATQMRF
+419 PFAAAQMRF

-454 QHNGVEYAPLET
+454 NHNGVEYSPLET

-490 REFAEVDPERAA
+490 KEFAEVDPERAA

-548 ATASDIKERLR
+548 ATASDIKERLH

-567 DLYNAMKEAMADPE
+567 DLYDAMKEAMADPE
-581 WSVGMFKSGAQG
+581 WSVGMFKRGAQG

-601 AAVAIE
+601 AAIAIE

-622 MDIMKGHFDL
+622 MDIMKEHFDL
-632 KREMMENPSMFGNK
+632 KREMMENPAMFGNK
-646 ANSIFPNSRHKGT
+646 ATSIFPNSRHKGT

-669 KQLYSQALGG
+669 KQLYAQALGG

-699 EVKARVDEYLKQV
+699 EVKARVDEHL
-712 NSDVFSKAEAD
+712 AETLGID
-723 AKLAADTENFLRSQE
+723 
-738 SVDTASYQMKLD
+738 
-750 DAATQASDKVAE
+750 
-762 LKDVLTT
+762 
-769 AEKRVA
+769 
-775 DRERKLQNSK
+775 
-785 DRLASH
+785 
-791 EAKLK
+791 
-796 ELEEKLAAKPNSKT
+796 P
-810 IPVKIESRKQMIE
+810 
-823 TQKSHVRVNTERL
+823 
-836 DYMKG
+836 
-841 QATKVQ
+841 
-847 DRITKAV
+847 KAV
-854 AEAEEA
+854 TEEM
-860 AKLAAGA
+860 
-867 KNSQRGVGA
+867 
-876 APVMPDLLVTSGNSA
+876 VMKHA
-891 SVTKVTNGELQG
+891 S
-903 DYFAG
+903 
-908 KRDYSG
+908 
-914 ETPYKVDGD
+914 
-923 FVYYTAKTSDGAEF
+923 
-937 AVDVFTKKGD
+937 
-947 HVGSVEFAKREGD
+947 
-960 VWHNPSL
+960 
-967 EVSEKYRRKGIATEM
+967 
-982 YRIAE
+982 
-987 TESPDYVY
+987 
-995 RGTDESVGGVR
+995 
-1006 TPDGQAFRK
+1006 
-1015 AYDSTPA
+1015 
-1022 KPSERQKFGTDEK
+1022 
-1035 VEPKVD
+1035 
-1041 EEAMLSQMA
+1041 
-1050 EKYAMDKA
+1050 DKA

-1128 RIDGDIAIMGGTG
+1128 RVDGDIAIMGGTG

-1146 LKDAIMALDKK
+1146 LKDSIMALDKK

-1179 GRARRNQDTVGDTM
+1179 GRARRNQDTMGDTM

-1218 GMLQKGNVRAML
+1218 GLLAKGNTRAML
-1230 HGIPTLRDLAFRNKP
+1230 HGIPALRDLAFRNKP
-1245 VSGSELKELHSMVFG
+1245 VSGKELKELHSMVFG
-1260 KEFDQLIRPTR
+1260 KEFDDLIRPTR

-1291 VGSIKHTTQELAA
+1291 VGTVKHTTQEFAA
-1304 RSPLTKFLNG
+1304 RSPFTKFLNG
-1314 TSNYLLDMARQG
+1314 TSNYILDMARQG

-1356 KEQWEGIQSLIREN
+1356 KEQWEGIQNLIREN
-1370 VTRGEDGK
+1370 VTQGADGK
-1378 FTFKD
+1378 YTFKD
-1383 KKALANDPRA
+1383 KRKLANDPRA

-1423 AAAKLVLQFKTFVIK
+1423 AAAKLVLQFKSFVIK

-1449 EAFKN
+1449 EAMKN

-1471 GSYYVA
+1471 GAYYVA
-1477 QAHLKAAGLPKEQQN
+1477 QAHMKAAGLPKEQQK

-1537 RSTILPKGDDKR
+1537 RSTILPKGEDKR
-1549 ERNKAVTSRDMGDSI
+1549 DRNKAVTSRDMGESI
-1564 MGAIGEQVPALGF
+1564 MGAIGEQIPALGF

-1607 MNAHREMIPN
+1607 MNAHREMVPN
-1617 DPISQQMLIKFYE
+1617 DPITQQMLIKFYE
-1630 ANGVHLKADKK
+1630 ANGVHLKSDKK

>member
-67 QNDEDFNNPAK
+67 QNDEDFNDPAK
-78 SIDAGARYLADLVKK
+78 SIDAGARYLSDLVKK
-93 YNGDELKAALAY
+93 YDGDELKAALAY
-105 NQGEGRNGKPQLEAY
+105 NQGEGQNGKPQLEAY
-120 DSGNFANIGDEGRN
+120 DSGNFAGIGDEGRN

-154 GGITPKGKGIPFDAA
+154 GGITPKAKGIPFDAA
-169 MSGIGEKGKVTTE
+169 MSGIGKKGKVTTE
-182 LPESHSMS
+182 LPESHEMS

-263 RFNSHIWSPEELDK
+263 RFNSHIWSPEELEK

-303 KLANENYEADAKA
+303 KMANENFEADAKA
-316 AEAGL
+316 ADAGL

-339 VPLAGTTAK
+339 VPLAGSTAK

-364 ALNVAS
+364 ALNVVS
-370 EGLRTSIAGGHAHYA
+370 EGLRTSVAGGNAHYA

-408 LRKSGT
+408 LRKSGA

-419 PFSATQMRF
+419 PFAAAQMRF

-548 ATASDIKERLR
+548 ATASDIKERLH

-567 DLYNAMKEAMADPE
+567 DLYGAMKEAMADPE

-601 AAVAIE
+601 VAVAIE

-622 MDIMKGHFDL
+622 MDIMKEHFDL

-646 ANSIFPNSRHKGT
+646 ATSIFPNSRHKGT

-699 EVKARVDEYLKQV
+699 EVKARVDEHL
-712 NSDVFSKAEAD
+712 AETLGID
-723 AKLAADTENFLRSQE
+723 
-738 SVDTASYQMKLD
+738 
-750 DAATQASDKVAE
+750 
-762 LKDVLTT
+762 
-769 AEKRVA
+769 
-775 DRERKLQNSK
+775 
-785 DRLASH
+785 
-791 EAKLK
+791 
-796 ELEEKLAAKPNSKT
+796 P
-810 IPVKIESRKQMIE
+810 
-823 TQKSHVRVNTERL
+823 
-836 DYMKG
+836 
-841 QATKVQ
+841 
-847 DRITKAV
+847 KAV
-854 AEAEEA
+854 TEEM
-860 AKLAAGA
+860 
-867 KNSQRGVGA
+867 
-876 APVMPDLLVTSGNSA
+876 VMKHA
-891 SVTKVTNGELQG
+891 S
-903 DYFAG
+903 
-908 KRDYSG
+908 
-914 ETPYKVDGD
+914 
-923 FVYYTAKTSDGAEF
+923 
-937 AVDVFTKKGD
+937 
-947 HVGSVEFAKREGD
+947 
-960 VWHNPSL
+960 
-967 EVSEKYRRKGIATEM
+967 
-982 YRIAE
+982 
-987 TESPDYVY
+987 
-995 RGTDESVGGVR
+995 
-1006 TPDGQAFRK
+1006 
-1015 AYDSTPA
+1015 
-1022 KPSERQKFGTDEK
+1022 
-1035 VEPKVD
+1035 
-1041 EEAMLSQMA
+1041 
-1050 EKYAMDKA
+1050 DKA

-1128 RIDGDIAIMGGTG
+1128 RVDGDIAIMGGTG

-1146 LKDAIMALDKK
+1146 LKDSIMALDKK

-1218 GMLQKGNVRAML
+1218 GMLAKGNIRAML
-1230 HGIPTLRDLAFRNKP
+1230 HGIPVLRDLAFRNKP
-1245 VSGSELKELHSMVFG
+1245 VSGNELKELHSMVFG

-1356 KEQWEGIQSLIREN
+1356 KEQWEGIQALIREN
-1370 VTRGEDGK
+1370 VARGEDGK

-1383 KKALANDPRA
+1383 KRKLANDPRA

-1423 AAAKLVLQFKTFVIK
+1423 ATAKLVLQFKSFVIK

-1444 IRSGH
+1444 IRSGN

-1459 MALTYAISGGIA
+1459 MALTYAISGGLA

-1477 QAHLKAAGLPKEQQN
+1477 QAHLKAAGLPKEQQK

-1630 ANGVHLKADKK
+1630 ANGVHIKADKK

>member
-67 QNDEDFNNPAK
+67 QNDEDFNDPAK

-93 YNGDELKAALAY
+93 YDGDELKAALAY

-154 GGITPKGKGIPFDAA
+154 GGITPKAKGIPFDAA
-169 MSGIGEKGKVTTE
+169 MSGIGKKGKVTTE
-182 LPESHSMS
+182 LPESHEMS
-190 FQGKEQAAPNQ
+190 FRGKEQAAPNQ

-216 EANERSTFFGFGSAA
+216 EANERSTFFGFGNAA

-263 RFNSHIWSPEELDK
+263 RFNSHIWTPEELNK

-303 KLANENYEADAKA
+303 KIANENFEADAKA
-316 AEAGL
+316 ADAGL

-339 VPLAGTTAK
+339 VPIAGTTAK
-348 GFKLVNKALMV
+348 GFKLVNKALVV

-364 ALNVAS
+364 MLNVAS
-370 EGLRTSIAGGHAHYA
+370 EGLRTSVAGGDAHYA

-408 LRKSGT
+408 LRKSGA

-419 PFSATQMRF
+419 PFAAAQMRF

-466 EPGAVVLRD
+466 EPGAVVLKD

-490 REFAEVDPERAA
+490 KEFAEVDPERAA

-548 ATASDIKERLR
+548 ATASDIKERLH

-567 DLYNAMKEAMADPE
+567 DLYGAMKEAMSDPE

-622 MDIMKGHFDL
+622 MDIMKEHFDL

-699 EVKARVDEYLKQV
+699 EVKARVDEHLAETLGI
-712 NSDVFSKAEAD
+712 DV
-723 AKLAADTENFLRSQE
+723 
-738 SVDTASYQMKLD
+738 
-750 DAATQASDKVAE
+750 
-762 LKDVLTT
+762 
-769 AEKRVA
+769 
-775 DRERKLQNSK
+775 
-785 DRLASH
+785 
-791 EAKLK
+791 
-796 ELEEKLAAKPNSKT
+796 
-810 IPVKIESRKQMIE
+810 
-823 TQKSHVRVNTERL
+823 
-836 DYMKG
+836 
-841 QATKVQ
+841 
-847 DRITKAV
+847 KAV
-854 AEAEEA
+854 TEEM
-860 AKLAAGA
+860 
-867 KNSQRGVGA
+867 
-876 APVMPDLLVTSGNSA
+876 VMKHA
-891 SVTKVTNGELQG
+891 S
-903 DYFAG
+903 
-908 KRDYSG
+908 
-914 ETPYKVDGD
+914 
-923 FVYYTAKTSDGAEF
+923 
-937 AVDVFTKKGD
+937 
-947 HVGSVEFAKREGD
+947 
-960 VWHNPSL
+960 
-967 EVSEKYRRKGIATEM
+967 
-982 YRIAE
+982 
-987 TESPDYVY
+987 
-995 RGTDESVGGVR
+995 
-1006 TPDGQAFRK
+1006 
-1015 AYDSTPA
+1015 
-1022 KPSERQKFGTDEK
+1022 
-1035 VEPKVD
+1035 
-1041 EEAMLSQMA
+1041 
-1050 EKYAMDKA
+1050 DKA
-1058 YGIAKTDEFNSS
+1058 YGIAKTDQFNSS

-1128 RIDGDIAIMGGTG
+1128 RVDGDIAIMGGTG

-1146 LKDAIMALDKK
+1146 LKDEILALDKK

-1179 GRARRNQDTVGDTM
+1179 GRARRNQDTLGDTM

-1218 GMLQKGNVRAML
+1218 GMLAKGNIRAML
-1230 HGIPTLRDLAFRNKP
+1230 HGVPALRDLAFRNKP

-1260 KEFDQLIRPTR
+1260 KEFDQLIRPSR

-1291 VGSIKHTTQELAA
+1291 AGTIKHTTQELAA

-1383 KKALANDPRA
+1383 KRKLANDPRA

-1423 AAAKLVLQFKTFVIK
+1423 ATAKLVLQFKSFVIK

-1444 IRSGH
+1444 IRSGN

-1477 QAHLKAAGLPKEQQN
+1477 QAHLKAAGLPKEQQK

-1591 LTAPNKVTE
+1591 LTAPNKPTE

-1607 MNAHREMIPN
+1607 MNAHRELIPN

-1630 ANGVHLKADKK
+1630 ANGVHIKSDKK

>member
-67 QNDEDFNNPAK
+67 QNDEDFNDPAK

-154 GGITPKGKGIPFDAA
+154 AGITPKAKGIPFDAA
-169 MSGIGEKGKVTTE
+169 MSGIGKKGKVTTE
-182 LPESHSMS
+182 LPESHEMS

-216 EANERSTFFGFGSAA
+216 EANERSTFFGFGNAA

-303 KLANENYEADAKA
+303 KMANENFEADAKA
-316 AEAGL
+316 ADAGL

-339 VPLAGTTAK
+339 VPIAGNTAK

-370 EGLRTSIAGGHAHYA
+370 EGLRTSVAGGDAHYA

-408 LRKSGT
+408 LRKSGA

-419 PFSATQMRF
+419 PFAAAQMRF

-548 ATASDIKERLR
+548 ATASDIKERLH

-567 DLYNAMKEAMADPE
+567 DLYGAMKEAMADPE

-622 MDIMKGHFDL
+622 MDIMKEHFDL

-699 EVKARVDEYLKQV
+699 EVKARVDEHLAETLGI
-712 NSDVFSKAEAD
+712 DV
-723 AKLAADTENFLRSQE
+723 
-738 SVDTASYQMKLD
+738 
-750 DAATQASDKVAE
+750 
-762 LKDVLTT
+762 
-769 AEKRVA
+769 
-775 DRERKLQNSK
+775 
-785 DRLASH
+785 
-791 EAKLK
+791 
-796 ELEEKLAAKPNSKT
+796 
-810 IPVKIESRKQMIE
+810 
-823 TQKSHVRVNTERL
+823 
-836 DYMKG
+836 
-841 QATKVQ
+841 
-847 DRITKAV
+847 KAV
-854 AEAEEA
+854 TEEM
-860 AKLAAGA
+860 
-867 KNSQRGVGA
+867 
-876 APVMPDLLVTSGNSA
+876 VMKHA
-891 SVTKVTNGELQG
+891 S
-903 DYFAG
+903 
-908 KRDYSG
+908 
-914 ETPYKVDGD
+914 
-923 FVYYTAKTSDGAEF
+923 
-937 AVDVFTKKGD
+937 
-947 HVGSVEFAKREGD
+947 
-960 VWHNPSL
+960 
-967 EVSEKYRRKGIATEM
+967 
-982 YRIAE
+982 
-987 TESPDYVY
+987 
-995 RGTDESVGGVR
+995 
-1006 TPDGQAFRK
+1006 
-1015 AYDSTPA
+1015 
-1022 KPSERQKFGTDEK
+1022 
-1035 VEPKVD
+1035 
-1041 EEAMLSQMA
+1041 
-1050 EKYAMDKA
+1050 DKA

-1128 RIDGDIAIMGGTG
+1128 RVDGDIAIMGGTG

-1146 LKDAIMALDKK
+1146 LKDEILALDKK

-1218 GMLQKGNVRAML
+1218 GMLAKGNIRAML
-1230 HGIPTLRDLAFRNKP
+1230 HGVPALRDLAFRNKP

-1304 RSPLTKFLNG
+1304 RSPFTKFLNG

-1383 KKALANDPRA
+1383 KRKLANDPRA

-1423 AAAKLVLQFKTFVIK
+1423 ATAKLVLQFKSFVIK

-1444 IRSGH
+1444 IRSGN

-1459 MALTYAISGGIA
+1459 MALTYAISGGLA

-1477 QAHLKAAGLPKEQQN
+1477 QAHLKAAGLPKEQQK

-1564 MGAIGEQVPALGF
+1564 MGAIGEQIPALGF

-1630 ANGVHLKADKK
+1630 ANGVHIKADKK

>member
-67 QNDEDFNNPAK
+67 QNDEDFNDPSK

-93 YNGDELKAALAY
+93 YGGDELKAALAY

-154 GGITPKGKGIPFDAA
+154 GGITPKAKGIPFDAA
-169 MSGIGEKGKVTTE
+169 MSGIGKKGKVTTE
-182 LPESHSMS
+182 LPESHEMS

-216 EANERSTFFGFGSAA
+216 EANERSTFFGFGNAA

-263 RFNSHIWSPEELDK
+263 RFNSHIWSPEELEK

-303 KLANENYEADAKA
+303 KMANENYEADAKA
-316 AEAGL
+316 ADAGL

-339 VPLAGTTAK
+339 VPIAGATAK
-348 GFKLVNKALMV
+348 GFKLVNKALVV

-364 ALNVAS
+364 MLNVAS
-370 EGLRTSIAGGHAHYA
+370 EGLRTSVAGGDAHYA

-408 LRKSGT
+408 LRKSGA
-414 EQIEN
+414 EQVEN
-419 PFSATQMRF
+419 PFAAAQMRF

-466 EPGAVVLRD
+466 EPGAVVLKD

-482 NLANPMTA
+482 NLANPLTA
-490 REFAEVDPERAA
+490 KEFAEVDPERAA

-548 ATASDIKERLR
+548 ATASDIKERLH

-567 DLYNAMKEAMADPE
+567 DLYGAIKEAMADPE

-622 MDIMKGHFDL
+622 MDIMKEHFDL

-699 EVKARVDEYLKQV
+699 EVKARVDEHLAETLGI
-712 NSDVFSKAEAD
+712 DV
-723 AKLAADTENFLRSQE
+723 
-738 SVDTASYQMKLD
+738 
-750 DAATQASDKVAE
+750 
-762 LKDVLTT
+762 
-769 AEKRVA
+769 
-775 DRERKLQNSK
+775 
-785 DRLASH
+785 
-791 EAKLK
+791 
-796 ELEEKLAAKPNSKT
+796 
-810 IPVKIESRKQMIE
+810 
-823 TQKSHVRVNTERL
+823 
-836 DYMKG
+836 
-841 QATKVQ
+841 
-847 DRITKAV
+847 KAV
-854 AEAEEA
+854 TEEM
-860 AKLAAGA
+860 
-867 KNSQRGVGA
+867 
-876 APVMPDLLVTSGNSA
+876 VMKHA
-891 SVTKVTNGELQG
+891 S
-903 DYFAG
+903 
-908 KRDYSG
+908 
-914 ETPYKVDGD
+914 
-923 FVYYTAKTSDGAEF
+923 
-937 AVDVFTKKGD
+937 
-947 HVGSVEFAKREGD
+947 
-960 VWHNPSL
+960 
-967 EVSEKYRRKGIATEM
+967 
-982 YRIAE
+982 
-987 TESPDYVY
+987 
-995 RGTDESVGGVR
+995 
-1006 TPDGQAFRK
+1006 
-1015 AYDSTPA
+1015 
-1022 KPSERQKFGTDEK
+1022 
-1035 VEPKVD
+1035 
-1041 EEAMLSQMA
+1041 
-1050 EKYAMDKA
+1050 DKA
-1058 YGIAKTDEFNSS
+1058 YGIAKTDQFNSS

-1100 VTLPNGQQFSV
+1100 VTLPNGQSFSV
-1111 NDLRDFD
+1111 NNLRDFD

-1128 RIDGDIAIMGGTG
+1128 RVDGDIAIMGGTG

-1146 LKDAIMALDKK
+1146 LKDSIMALDKK

-1179 GRARRNQDTVGDTM
+1179 GRARRNQDTLGDTM

-1218 GMLQKGNVRAML
+1218 GMLAKGNIRAML
-1230 HGIPTLRDLAFRNKP
+1230 HGVPALRDLAFRNKP

-1260 KEFDQLIRPTR
+1260 KEFDQLIRPSR

-1291 VGSIKHTTQELAA
+1291 AGTVKHATQELAA
-1304 RSPLTKFLNG
+1304 RSPFTKFLNG

-1383 KKALANDPRA
+1383 KRKLANDPRA

-1423 AAAKLVLQFKTFVIK
+1423 ATAKLVLQFKSFVIK

-1444 IRSGH
+1444 IRSGN

-1477 QAHLKAAGLPKEQQN
+1477 QAHLKAAGLPKEQQK

-1577 AGATLAAG
+1577 AGAALATG

-1591 LTAPNKVTE
+1591 LTAPNKPTE

-1607 MNAHREMIPN
+1607 MNAHRELIPN

-1630 ANGVHLKADKK
+1630 ANGVHIKADKK

>member
-67 QNDEDFNNPAK
+67 QNDEDFNDPAK

-120 DSGNFANIGDEGRN
+120 DSGNFANIGDEGRS

-169 MSGIGEKGKVTTE
+169 MSGIGKKGKVTTE
-182 LPESHSMS
+182 LPESHEMS
-190 FQGKEQAAPNQ
+190 FQGKEQATPNQ

-216 EANERSTFFGFGSAA
+216 EANERSTFFGFGNAA

-263 RFNSHIWSPEELDK
+263 RFNSHIWSPEELEK

-303 KLANENYEADAKA
+303 KMANENFEADAKA
-316 AEAGL
+316 ADAGL

-339 VPLAGTTAK
+339 VPIAGNTAK

-370 EGLRTSIAGGHAHYA
+370 EGLRTSVAGGDAHYA

-408 LRKSGT
+408 LRKSGA

-419 PFSATQMRF
+419 PFAAAQMRF

-454 QHNGVEYAPLET
+454 QHNGVEYSPLET

-548 ATASDIKERLR
+548 ATASDIKERLH

-567 DLYNAMKEAMADPE
+567 DLYGAMKEAMADPE

-601 AAVAIE
+601 VAVAIE

-622 MDIMKGHFDL
+622 MDIMKEHFDL

-699 EVKARVDEYLKQV
+699 EVKARVDEHL
-712 NSDVFSKAEAD
+712 AETLGID
-723 AKLAADTENFLRSQE
+723 
-738 SVDTASYQMKLD
+738 
-750 DAATQASDKVAE
+750 
-762 LKDVLTT
+762 
-769 AEKRVA
+769 
-775 DRERKLQNSK
+775 
-785 DRLASH
+785 
-791 EAKLK
+791 
-796 ELEEKLAAKPNSKT
+796 P
-810 IPVKIESRKQMIE
+810 
-823 TQKSHVRVNTERL
+823 
-836 DYMKG
+836 
-841 QATKVQ
+841 
-847 DRITKAV
+847 KAV
-854 AEAEEA
+854 TEEM
-860 AKLAAGA
+860 
-867 KNSQRGVGA
+867 
-876 APVMPDLLVTSGNSA
+876 VMKHA
-891 SVTKVTNGELQG
+891 S
-903 DYFAG
+903 
-908 KRDYSG
+908 
-914 ETPYKVDGD
+914 
-923 FVYYTAKTSDGAEF
+923 
-937 AVDVFTKKGD
+937 
-947 HVGSVEFAKREGD
+947 
-960 VWHNPSL
+960 
-967 EVSEKYRRKGIATEM
+967 
-982 YRIAE
+982 
-987 TESPDYVY
+987 
-995 RGTDESVGGVR
+995 
-1006 TPDGQAFRK
+1006 
-1015 AYDSTPA
+1015 
-1022 KPSERQKFGTDEK
+1022 
-1035 VEPKVD
+1035 
-1041 EEAMLSQMA
+1041 
-1050 EKYAMDKA
+1050 DKA

-1128 RIDGDIAIMGGTG
+1128 RVDGDIAIMGGTG

-1146 LKDAIMALDKK
+1146 LKDSILALDKK

-1218 GMLQKGNVRAML
+1218 GMLAKGNIRAML
-1230 HGIPTLRDLAFRNKP
+1230 HGVPALRDLAFRNKP

-1260 KEFDQLIRPTR
+1260 KEFDQLIRPSR

-1304 RSPLTKFLNG
+1304 HSPFTKFLNG

-1356 KEQWEGIQSLIREN
+1356 KEQWEGIQALIREN

-1383 KKALANDPRA
+1383 KRKLANDPRA

-1423 AAAKLVLQFKTFVIK
+1423 ATAKLVLQFKSFVIK

-1444 IRSGH
+1444 IRSGN

-1459 MALTYAISGGIA
+1459 MALTYAISGGLA

-1477 QAHLKAAGLPKEQQN
+1477 QAHLKAAGLPKEQQK

-1564 MGAIGEQVPALGF
+1564 MGAIGEQIPALGF

-1630 ANGVHLKADKK
+1630 ANGVHIKADKK

>member
-67 QNDEDFNNPAK
+67 QNDEDFNDPTK

-154 GGITPKGKGIPFDAA
+154 GGITPKAKGIPFDAA
-169 MSGIGEKGKVTTE
+169 MSGIGKKGKVTTE

-216 EANERSTFFGFGSAA
+216 EANERSTFFGFGNAA

-263 RFNSHIWSPEELDK
+263 RFNSHIWSPEELEK

-303 KLANENYEADAKA
+303 KMANENFEADAKDA
-316 AEAGL
+316 DAGL

-339 VPLAGTTAK
+339 IPIAGNTAK

-370 EGLRTSIAGGHAHYA
+370 EGLRTSVAGGDAHYA

-408 LRKSGT
+408 LRKSGA
-414 EQIEN
+414 EQLEN
-419 PFSATQMRF
+419 PFAAAQMRF

-466 EPGAVVLRD
+466 EPGAVVLKD

-490 REFAEVDPERAA
+490 KEFAEVDPERAA

-548 ATASDIKERLR
+548 ATASDIKERLH
-559 STNQRTYN
+559 SINQRTYN
-567 DLYNAMKEAMADPE
+567 DLYGAMKEAMADPE

-622 MDIMKGHFDL
+622 MDIMKEHFDL

-679 SDGLQEAIAA
+679 SDGLQEAITA

-699 EVKARVDEYLKQV
+699 EVKARVDEHL
-712 NSDVFSKAEAD
+712 AETLGID
-723 AKLAADTENFLRSQE
+723 
-738 SVDTASYQMKLD
+738 
-750 DAATQASDKVAE
+750 
-762 LKDVLTT
+762 
-769 AEKRVA
+769 
-775 DRERKLQNSK
+775 
-785 DRLASH
+785 
-791 EAKLK
+791 
-796 ELEEKLAAKPNSKT
+796 P
-810 IPVKIESRKQMIE
+810 
-823 TQKSHVRVNTERL
+823 
-836 DYMKG
+836 
-841 QATKVQ
+841 
-847 DRITKAV
+847 KAV
-854 AEAEEA
+854 TEEM
-860 AKLAAGA
+860 
-867 KNSQRGVGA
+867 
-876 APVMPDLLVTSGNSA
+876 VMKHA
-891 SVTKVTNGELQG
+891 S
-903 DYFAG
+903 
-908 KRDYSG
+908 
-914 ETPYKVDGD
+914 
-923 FVYYTAKTSDGAEF
+923 
-937 AVDVFTKKGD
+937 
-947 HVGSVEFAKREGD
+947 
-960 VWHNPSL
+960 
-967 EVSEKYRRKGIATEM
+967 
-982 YRIAE
+982 
-987 TESPDYVY
+987 
-995 RGTDESVGGVR
+995 
-1006 TPDGQAFRK
+1006 
-1015 AYDSTPA
+1015 
-1022 KPSERQKFGTDEK
+1022 
-1035 VEPKVD
+1035 
-1041 EEAMLSQMA
+1041 
-1050 EKYAMDKA
+1050 DKA

-1128 RIDGDIAIMGGTG
+1128 RVDGDIAIMGGTG

-1146 LKDAIMALDKK
+1146 LKDSILALDKK

-1218 GMLQKGNVRAML
+1218 GMLAKGNIRAML
-1230 HGIPTLRDLAFRNKP
+1230 QGVPALRDLAFRNKP

-1304 RSPLTKFLNG
+1304 RSPFTKFLNG

-1356 KEQWEGIQSLIREN
+1356 KEQWEGIKSLIREN
-1370 VTRGEDGK
+1370 ATRGEDGK

-1383 KKALANDPRA
+1383 KRKLANDPRA

-1423 AAAKLVLQFKTFVIK
+1423 ATAKLVLQFKSFVIK

-1444 IRSGH
+1444 IRSGN

-1459 MALTYAISGGIA
+1459 MALTYAISGGLA

-1477 QAHLKAAGLPKEQQN
+1477 QAHLKAAGLPKEQQK

-1537 RSTILPKGDDKR
+1537 RSTILPKGDDKH

-1564 MGAIGEQVPALGF
+1564 MGAIGEQIPALGF

-1630 ANGVHLKADKK
+1630 ANGVHIKADKK

>member
-67 QNDEDFNNPAK
+67 QNDEDFNDPAK

-120 DSGNFANIGDEGRN
+120 DSGNFANIGDEGRS

-169 MSGIGEKGKVTTE
+169 MSGIGKKGKVTTE
-182 LPESHSMS
+182 LPESHEMS

-216 EANERSTFFGFGSAA
+216 EANERSTFFGFGNAA

-263 RFNSHIWSPEELDK
+263 RFNSHIWSPEELEK

-303 KLANENYEADAKA
+303 KMANENFEADAKA
-316 AEAGL
+316 ADAGL

-339 VPLAGTTAK
+339 VPIAGNTAK

-370 EGLRTSIAGGHAHYA
+370 EGLRTSVAGGDAHYA

-408 LRKSGT
+408 LRKSGA

-419 PFSATQMRF
+419 PFAAAQMRF

-548 ATASDIKERLR
+548 ATASDIKERLH

-567 DLYNAMKEAMADPE
+567 DLYGAMKEAMADPE

-601 AAVAIE
+601 VAVAIE

-622 MDIMKGHFDL
+622 MDIMKEHFDL

-646 ANSIFPNSRHKGT
+646 ATSIFPNSRHKGT

-699 EVKARVDEYLKQV
+699 EVKARVDEHL
-712 NSDVFSKAEAD
+712 AETLGID
-723 AKLAADTENFLRSQE
+723 
-738 SVDTASYQMKLD
+738 
-750 DAATQASDKVAE
+750 
-762 LKDVLTT
+762 
-769 AEKRVA
+769 
-775 DRERKLQNSK
+775 
-785 DRLASH
+785 
-791 EAKLK
+791 
-796 ELEEKLAAKPNSKT
+796 P
-810 IPVKIESRKQMIE
+810 
-823 TQKSHVRVNTERL
+823 
-836 DYMKG
+836 
-841 QATKVQ
+841 
-847 DRITKAV
+847 KAV
-854 AEAEEA
+854 TEEM
-860 AKLAAGA
+860 
-867 KNSQRGVGA
+867 
-876 APVMPDLLVTSGNSA
+876 VMKHA
-891 SVTKVTNGELQG
+891 S
-903 DYFAG
+903 
-908 KRDYSG
+908 
-914 ETPYKVDGD
+914 
-923 FVYYTAKTSDGAEF
+923 
-937 AVDVFTKKGD
+937 
-947 HVGSVEFAKREGD
+947 
-960 VWHNPSL
+960 
-967 EVSEKYRRKGIATEM
+967 
-982 YRIAE
+982 
-987 TESPDYVY
+987 
-995 RGTDESVGGVR
+995 
-1006 TPDGQAFRK
+1006 
-1015 AYDSTPA
+1015 
-1022 KPSERQKFGTDEK
+1022 
-1035 VEPKVD
+1035 
-1041 EEAMLSQMA
+1041 
-1050 EKYAMDKA
+1050 DKA

-1128 RIDGDIAIMGGTG
+1128 RVDGDIAIMGGTG

-1146 LKDAIMALDKK
+1146 LKDSILALDKK

-1218 GMLQKGNVRAML
+1218 GMLAKGNIRAML
-1230 HGIPTLRDLAFRNKP
+1230 HGVPALRDLAFRNKP

-1260 KEFDQLIRPTR
+1260 KEFDQLIRPSR

-1304 RSPLTKFLNG
+1304 RSPFTKFLNG

-1356 KEQWEGIQSLIREN
+1356 KEQWEGIQALIREN

-1383 KKALANDPRA
+1383 KRKLANDPRA

-1423 AAAKLVLQFKTFVIK
+1423 ATAKLVLQFKSFVIK

-1444 IRSGH
+1444 IRSGN

-1459 MALTYAISGGIA
+1459 MALTYAISGGLA

-1477 QAHLKAAGLPKEQQN
+1477 QAHLKAAGLPKEQQK

-1564 MGAIGEQVPALGF
+1564 MGAIGEQIPALGF

-1630 ANGVHLKADKK
+1630 ANGVHIKADKK

>member
-67 QNDEDFNNPAK
+67 QNDEDFNDPAK

-120 DSGNFANIGDEGRN
+120 DSGNFSNIGDEGRN

-154 GGITPKGKGIPFDAA
+154 GGITPKAKGIPFDAA
-169 MSGIGEKGKVTTE
+169 MSGIGKKGKVTTE
-182 LPESHSMS
+182 LPESHEMS

-216 EANERSTFFGFGSAA
+216 EANERSTFFGFGNAA

-263 RFNSHIWSPEELDK
+263 RFNSHIWSPEELEK

-303 KLANENYEADAKA
+303 KMANENFEADAKA
-316 AEAGL
+316 ADAGL

-339 VPLAGTTAK
+339 VPIAGATAK

-370 EGLRTSIAGGHAHYA
+370 EGLRTSVAGGDAHYA

-408 LRKSGT
+408 LRKSGA

-419 PFSATQMRF
+419 PFAAAQMRF

-454 QHNGVEYAPLET
+454 QYNGVEYAPLET

-548 ATASDIKERLR
+548 ATASDIKERLH

-567 DLYNAMKEAMADPE
+567 DLYGAMKEAMADPE

-607 RPELQANLTKAERKV
+607 RPELQANLTKAEHKV
-622 MDIMKGHFDL
+622 MDIMKEHFDL

-699 EVKARVDEYLKQV
+699 EVKARVDEHLAETLGI
-712 NSDVFSKAEAD
+712 DV
-723 AKLAADTENFLRSQE
+723 
-738 SVDTASYQMKLD
+738 
-750 DAATQASDKVAE
+750 
-762 LKDVLTT
+762 
-769 AEKRVA
+769 
-775 DRERKLQNSK
+775 
-785 DRLASH
+785 
-791 EAKLK
+791 
-796 ELEEKLAAKPNSKT
+796 
-810 IPVKIESRKQMIE
+810 
-823 TQKSHVRVNTERL
+823 
-836 DYMKG
+836 
-841 QATKVQ
+841 
-847 DRITKAV
+847 KAV
-854 AEAEEA
+854 TEEM
-860 AKLAAGA
+860 
-867 KNSQRGVGA
+867 
-876 APVMPDLLVTSGNSA
+876 VMKHA
-891 SVTKVTNGELQG
+891 S
-903 DYFAG
+903 
-908 KRDYSG
+908 
-914 ETPYKVDGD
+914 
-923 FVYYTAKTSDGAEF
+923 
-937 AVDVFTKKGD
+937 
-947 HVGSVEFAKREGD
+947 
-960 VWHNPSL
+960 
-967 EVSEKYRRKGIATEM
+967 
-982 YRIAE
+982 
-987 TESPDYVY
+987 
-995 RGTDESVGGVR
+995 
-1006 TPDGQAFRK
+1006 
-1015 AYDSTPA
+1015 
-1022 KPSERQKFGTDEK
+1022 
-1035 VEPKVD
+1035 
-1041 EEAMLSQMA
+1041 
-1050 EKYAMDKA
+1050 DKA

-1100 VTLPNGQQFSV
+1100 VTLPNGQPFSV

-1128 RIDGDIAIMGGTG
+1128 RVDGDIAIMGGTG

-1146 LKDAIMALDKK
+1146 LKDSIMALDKK

-1193 VRALSDMSFFT
+1193 FRALSDMSFFT
-1204 KNAYMGLQNLTEIS
+1204 KNAYMGLQNLAEIS
-1218 GMLQKGNVRAML
+1218 GMLAKGNIRAML
-1230 HGIPTLRDLAFRNKP
+1230 HGVPALRDLAFRNKP

-1304 RSPLTKFLNG
+1304 RSPFTKFLNG

-1383 KKALANDPRA
+1383 KRKMANDPRA

-1423 AAAKLVLQFKTFVIK
+1423 ATAKLVLQFKSFVIK

-1444 IRSGH
+1444 IRSGN

-1477 QAHLKAAGLPKEQQN
+1477 QAHLKAAGLPKEQQK

-1577 AGATLAAG
+1577 AGAALATG

-1607 MNAHREMIPN
+1607 MNAHRELIPN

-1630 ANGVHLKADKK
+1630 ANGVHIKSDKK

>member
-67 QNDEDFNNPAK
+67 QNDEDFTDPAK

-154 GGITPKGKGIPFDAA
+154 GGITPKAKGIPFDAA
-169 MSGIGEKGKVTTE
+169 MSGIGKKGKVTTE
-182 LPESHSMS
+182 LPESHAMS

-216 EANERSTFFGFGSAA
+216 EANERSTFFGFGNAA

-263 RFNSHIWSPEELDK
+263 RFNSHIWTPEELEK

-303 KLANENYEADAKA
+303 KMANENFEADAKA
-316 AEAGL
+316 ADAGL

-339 VPLAGTTAK
+339 VPIAGTTAK
-348 GFKLVNKALMV
+348 GFKLVNKALVV

-364 ALNVAS
+364 MLNVAS
-370 EGLRTSIAGGHAHYA
+370 EGLRTSVAGGDAHYA

-408 LRKSGT
+408 LRKSGA

-419 PFSATQMRF
+419 PFAAAQMRF

-466 EPGAVVLRD
+466 EPGAVVLKD

-490 REFAEVDPERAA
+490 KEFAEVDPERAA

-548 ATASDIKERLR
+548 ATASDIKERLH

-567 DLYNAMKEAMADPE
+567 DLYGAMKEAMSDPE

-622 MDIMKGHFDL
+622 MDIMKEHFDL

-699 EVKARVDEYLKQV
+699 EVKARVDEHLAETLGI
-712 NSDVFSKAEAD
+712 DV
-723 AKLAADTENFLRSQE
+723 
-738 SVDTASYQMKLD
+738 
-750 DAATQASDKVAE
+750 
-762 LKDVLTT
+762 
-769 AEKRVA
+769 
-775 DRERKLQNSK
+775 
-785 DRLASH
+785 
-791 EAKLK
+791 
-796 ELEEKLAAKPNSKT
+796 
-810 IPVKIESRKQMIE
+810 
-823 TQKSHVRVNTERL
+823 
-836 DYMKG
+836 
-841 QATKVQ
+841 
-847 DRITKAV
+847 KAV
-854 AEAEEA
+854 TEEM
-860 AKLAAGA
+860 
-867 KNSQRGVGA
+867 
-876 APVMPDLLVTSGNSA
+876 VMKHA
-891 SVTKVTNGELQG
+891 S
-903 DYFAG
+903 
-908 KRDYSG
+908 
-914 ETPYKVDGD
+914 
-923 FVYYTAKTSDGAEF
+923 
-937 AVDVFTKKGD
+937 
-947 HVGSVEFAKREGD
+947 
-960 VWHNPSL
+960 
-967 EVSEKYRRKGIATEM
+967 
-982 YRIAE
+982 
-987 TESPDYVY
+987 
-995 RGTDESVGGVR
+995 
-1006 TPDGQAFRK
+1006 
-1015 AYDSTPA
+1015 
-1022 KPSERQKFGTDEK
+1022 
-1035 VEPKVD
+1035 
-1041 EEAMLSQMA
+1041 
-1050 EKYAMDKA
+1050 DKA
-1058 YGIAKTDEFNSS
+1058 YGIAKTDQFNSS

-1128 RIDGDIAIMGGTG
+1128 RVDGDIAIMGGTG

-1146 LKDAIMALDKK
+1146 LKDEILALDKK

-1179 GRARRNQDTVGDTM
+1179 GRARRNQDTLGDTM

-1218 GMLQKGNVRAML
+1218 GMLAKGNIRAML
-1230 HGIPTLRDLAFRNKP
+1230 HGVPALRDLAFRNKP

-1260 KEFDQLIRPTR
+1260 KEFDQLIRPSR

-1291 VGSIKHTTQELAA
+1291 AGTVKHATQELAA

-1383 KKALANDPRA
+1383 KRKLANDPRA

-1423 AAAKLVLQFKTFVIK
+1423 ATAKLVLQFKSFVIK

-1444 IRSGH
+1444 IRSGN

-1477 QAHLKAAGLPKEQQN
+1477 QAHLKAAGLPKEQQK

-1577 AGATLAAG
+1577 AGAALATG

-1591 LTAPNKVTE
+1591 LTAPNKPTE

-1607 MNAHREMIPN
+1607 MNAHRELIPN

-1630 ANGVHLKADKK
+1630 SNGVHIKSDKK

>member
-67 QNDEDFNNPAK
+67 QNDEDFTDPAK

-154 GGITPKGKGIPFDAA
+154 GGITPKAKGIPFDAA
-169 MSGIGEKGKVTTE
+169 MSGIGKKGKVTTE
-182 LPESHSMS
+182 LPESHEMS

-216 EANERSTFFGFGSAA
+216 EANERSTFFGFGNAA

-263 RFNSHIWSPEELDK
+263 RFNSHIWSPEELEK

-303 KLANENYEADAKA
+303 KMANENFEADAKA
-316 AEAGL
+316 ADAGL

-339 VPLAGTTAK
+339 VPIAGSTAK

-370 EGLRTSIAGGHAHYA
+370 EGLRTSVAGGDAHYA

-408 LRKSGT
+408 LRKSGA

-419 PFSATQMRF
+419 PFAAAQMRF

-454 QHNGVEYAPLET
+454 QHNGVEYSPLET

-548 ATASDIKERLR
+548 ATASDIKERLH
-559 STNQRTYN
+559 SINQRTYN
-567 DLYNAMKEAMADPE
+567 DLYGAMKEAMADPE

-601 AAVAIE
+601 VAVAIE

-622 MDIMKGHFDL
+622 MDIMKEHFDL

-699 EVKARVDEYLKQV
+699 EVKARVDEHL
-712 NSDVFSKAEAD
+712 AETLGID
-723 AKLAADTENFLRSQE
+723 PK
-738 SVDTASYQMKLD
+738 
-750 DAATQASDKVAE
+750 
-762 LKDVLTT
+762 
-769 AEKRVA
+769 
-775 DRERKLQNSK
+775 
-785 DRLASH
+785 
-791 EAKLK
+791 
-796 ELEEKLAAKPNSKT
+796 
-810 IPVKIESRKQMIE
+810 
-823 TQKSHVRVNTERL
+823 
-836 DYMKG
+836 
-841 QATKVQ
+841 
-847 DRITKAV
+847 
-854 AEAEEA
+854 
-860 AKLAAGA
+860 
-867 KNSQRGVGA
+867 
-876 APVMPDLLVTSGNSA
+876 
-891 SVTKVTNGELQG
+891 SVTE
-903 DYFAG
+903 
-908 KRDYSG
+908 
-914 ETPYKVDGD
+914 
-923 FVYYTAKTSDGAEF
+923 
-937 AVDVFTKKGD
+937 
-947 HVGSVEFAKREGD
+947 
-960 VWHNPSL
+960 
-967 EVSEKYRRKGIATEM
+967 EM
-982 YRIAE
+982 VMKHA
-987 TESPDYVY
+987 S
-995 RGTDESVGGVR
+995 
-1006 TPDGQAFRK
+1006 
-1015 AYDSTPA
+1015 
-1022 KPSERQKFGTDEK
+1022 
-1035 VEPKVD
+1035 
-1041 EEAMLSQMA
+1041 
-1050 EKYAMDKA
+1050 DKA
-1058 YGIAKTDEFNSS
+1058 YGIAKTDQFNSS

-1100 VTLPNGQQFSV
+1100 VTLPNGQPFSV

-1128 RIDGDIAIMGGTG
+1128 RVDGDIAIMGGTG

-1146 LKDAIMALDKK
+1146 LKDEILALDKK

-1193 VRALSDMSFFT
+1193 FRALSDMSFFT

-1218 GMLQKGNVRAML
+1218 GMLAKGNIRAML
-1230 HGIPTLRDLAFRNKP
+1230 HGVPALRDLAFRNKP

-1383 KKALANDPRA
+1383 KRKMANDPRA

-1423 AAAKLVLQFKTFVIK
+1423 ATAKLVLQFKSFVIK

-1444 IRSGH
+1444 IRSGN

-1459 MALTYAISGGIA
+1459 MALTYAISGGLA

-1477 QAHLKAAGLPKEQQN
+1477 QAHLKAAGLPKEQQK

-1503 IAYAAAS
+1503 ITYAAAS

-1577 AGATLAAG
+1577 AGAALATG

-1607 MNAHREMIPN
+1607 MNAHRELIPN

-1630 ANGVHLKADKK
+1630 ANGVHIKSDKK

>member
-54 MQFTKATGQAYGL
+54 MQFTKATGKAYGL
-67 QNDEDFNNPAK
+67 QNDEDFNDPAK

-169 MSGIGEKGKVTTE
+169 MSGIGKKGKVTTE
-182 LPESHSMS
+182 LPESHEMS

-216 EANERSTFFGFGSAA
+216 EANERSTFFGFGNAA

-263 RFNSHIWSPEELDK
+263 RFNSHIWSPEELEK
-277 IRTEVKNPAYMNVV
+277 IRNEVKNPAYMNVV

-303 KLANENYEADAKA
+303 KMANENFEADAKA
-316 AEAGL
+316 ADAGL

-339 VPLAGTTAK
+339 VPIAGATAK

-370 EGLRTSIAGGHAHYA
+370 EGLRTSVAGGDAHYA

-408 LRKSGT
+408 LRKSGA

-419 PFSATQMRF
+419 PFAAAQMRF

-466 EPGAVVLRD
+466 EPGAVVLKD

-515 RTLRSEHAEIRG
+515 RTLRSEHTEIRG

-548 ATASDIKERLR
+548 ATASDIKERLH

-567 DLYNAMKEAMADPE
+567 DLYGAMKEAMADPE

-622 MDIMKGHFDL
+622 MDIMKEHFDL

-646 ANSIFPNSRHKGT
+646 ATSIFPNSRHKGT

-679 SDGLQEAIAA
+679 SDGLQEAITA

-699 EVKARVDEYLKQV
+699 EVKARVDEHL
-712 NSDVFSKAEAD
+712 AETLGID
-723 AKLAADTENFLRSQE
+723 
-738 SVDTASYQMKLD
+738 
-750 DAATQASDKVAE
+750 
-762 LKDVLTT
+762 
-769 AEKRVA
+769 
-775 DRERKLQNSK
+775 
-785 DRLASH
+785 
-791 EAKLK
+791 
-796 ELEEKLAAKPNSKT
+796 P
-810 IPVKIESRKQMIE
+810 
-823 TQKSHVRVNTERL
+823 
-836 DYMKG
+836 
-841 QATKVQ
+841 
-847 DRITKAV
+847 KAV
-854 AEAEEA
+854 TEEM
-860 AKLAAGA
+860 
-867 KNSQRGVGA
+867 
-876 APVMPDLLVTSGNSA
+876 VMKHA
-891 SVTKVTNGELQG
+891 S
-903 DYFAG
+903 
-908 KRDYSG
+908 
-914 ETPYKVDGD
+914 
-923 FVYYTAKTSDGAEF
+923 
-937 AVDVFTKKGD
+937 
-947 HVGSVEFAKREGD
+947 
-960 VWHNPSL
+960 
-967 EVSEKYRRKGIATEM
+967 
-982 YRIAE
+982 
-987 TESPDYVY
+987 
-995 RGTDESVGGVR
+995 
-1006 TPDGQAFRK
+1006 
-1015 AYDSTPA
+1015 
-1022 KPSERQKFGTDEK
+1022 
-1035 VEPKVD
+1035 
-1041 EEAMLSQMA
+1041 
-1050 EKYAMDKA
+1050 DKA

-1100 VTLPNGQQFSV
+1100 VTLPNGQPFSV

-1128 RIDGDIAIMGGTG
+1128 RVDGDIAIMGGTG

-1146 LKDAIMALDKK
+1146 LKDSILALDKK

-1171 KDTVKILT
+1171 KDIVKILT

-1218 GMLQKGNVRAML
+1218 GMLAKGNIRAML
-1230 HGIPTLRDLAFRNKP
+1230 HGIPVLRDLAFRNKP

-1260 KEFDQLIRPTR
+1260 KEFDQLIRPSR

-1304 RSPLTKFLNG
+1304 RSPFTKFLNG

-1356 KEQWEGIQSLIREN
+1356 KEQWEGIQALIREN

-1383 KKALANDPRA
+1383 KRKLANDPRA

-1423 AAAKLVLQFKTFVIK
+1423 AIAKLVLQFKSFVIK

-1444 IRSGH
+1444 IRSGN

-1477 QAHLKAAGLPKEQQN
+1477 QAHLKAAGLPKEQQK

-1549 ERNKAVTSRDMGDSI
+1549 DRNKAVTSRDMGDSI
-1564 MGAIGEQVPALGF
+1564 MGAIGEQVPAIGF
-1577 AGATLAAG
+1577 AGAALATG

-1591 LTAPNKVTE
+1591 LTAPNKPTE

-1607 MNAHREMIPN
+1607 MNAHRELIPN

-1630 ANGVHLKADKK
+1630 ANGVHIKADKK

>member
-54 MQFTKATGQAYGL
+54 MQFTKATGKAYGL
-67 QNDEDFNNPAK
+67 QNDEDFNDPAK

-154 GGITPKGKGIPFDAA
+154 GGITPKAKGIPFDAA

-182 LPESHSMS
+182 LPESHEMS

-216 EANERSTFFGFGSAA
+216 EANERSTFFGFGNAA

-263 RFNSHIWSPEELDK
+263 RFNSHIWSPEELEK

-303 KLANENYEADAKA
+303 KMANENFEADARA
-316 AEAGL
+316 ADAGL

-339 VPLAGTTAK
+339 VPIAGSTAK

-370 EGLRTSIAGGHAHYA
+370 EGLRTSVAGGDAHYA
-385 EAALAGMLLA
+385 EAALSGMLLA

-408 LRKSGT
+408 LRKSGA

-419 PFSATQMRF
+419 PFAAAQIRF

-454 QHNGVEYAPLET
+454 HHNGVEYAPLET
-466 EPGAVVLRD
+466 EPGAVVLKD

-490 REFAEVDPERAA
+490 KEFAEVDPERAA

-548 ATASDIKERLR
+548 ATASDIKERLH

-567 DLYNAMKEAMADPE
+567 DLYGAMKEAMADPE

-622 MDIMKGHFDL
+622 MDIMKEHFDL

-699 EVKARVDEYLKQV
+699 EVKARVDEHL
-712 NSDVFSKAEAD
+712 AETLGID
-723 AKLAADTENFLRSQE
+723 
-738 SVDTASYQMKLD
+738 
-750 DAATQASDKVAE
+750 
-762 LKDVLTT
+762 
-769 AEKRVA
+769 
-775 DRERKLQNSK
+775 
-785 DRLASH
+785 
-791 EAKLK
+791 
-796 ELEEKLAAKPNSKT
+796 
-810 IPVKIESRKQMIE
+810 I
-823 TQKSHVRVNTERL
+823 
-836 DYMKG
+836 
-841 QATKVQ
+841 
-847 DRITKAV
+847 KAV
-854 AEAEEA
+854 TEEM
-860 AKLAAGA
+860 
-867 KNSQRGVGA
+867 
-876 APVMPDLLVTSGNSA
+876 VMKHA
-891 SVTKVTNGELQG
+891 S
-903 DYFAG
+903 
-908 KRDYSG
+908 
-914 ETPYKVDGD
+914 
-923 FVYYTAKTSDGAEF
+923 
-937 AVDVFTKKGD
+937 
-947 HVGSVEFAKREGD
+947 
-960 VWHNPSL
+960 
-967 EVSEKYRRKGIATEM
+967 
-982 YRIAE
+982 
-987 TESPDYVY
+987 
-995 RGTDESVGGVR
+995 
-1006 TPDGQAFRK
+1006 
-1015 AYDSTPA
+1015 
-1022 KPSERQKFGTDEK
+1022 
-1035 VEPKVD
+1035 
-1041 EEAMLSQMA
+1041 
-1050 EKYAMDKA
+1050 DKA
-1058 YGIAKTDEFNSS
+1058 YGIAKTDQFNSS

-1128 RIDGDIAIMGGTG
+1128 RVDGDISIMGGTG

-1146 LKDAIMALDKK
+1146 LKDEILALDKK

-1193 VRALSDMSFFT
+1193 VRAMSDMSFFT

-1218 GMLQKGNVRAML
+1218 GMLAKGNIRAML
-1230 HGIPTLRDLAFRNKP
+1230 HGIPVLRDLAFRNKP

-1304 RSPLTKFLNG
+1304 RSPFTKFLNG

-1356 KEQWEGIQSLIREN
+1356 KEQWEGIQALIREN

-1383 KKALANDPRA
+1383 KRKLANDPRA

-1423 AAAKLVLQFKTFVIK
+1423 ATAKLVLQFKSFVIK

-1444 IRSGH
+1444 IRSGN

-1477 QAHLKAAGLPKEQQN
+1477 QAHLKAAGLPKEQQK

-1564 MGAIGEQVPALGF
+1564 MGAIGEQVPAIGF
-1577 AGATLAAG
+1577 AGAALATG

-1591 LTAPNKVTE
+1591 LTAPNKPTE

-1607 MNAHREMIPN
+1607 MNAHRELIPN

-1630 ANGVHLKADKK
+1630 ANGVHIKADKK

>member
-21 DTHGV
+21 DKHGV

-54 MQFTKATGQAYGL
+54 MQFTKATGKAYGL
-67 QNDEDFNNPAK
+67 QNDEDFNDPAK

-120 DSGNFANIGDEGRN
+120 DSGNFAGIGDEGRN

-154 GGITPKGKGIPFDAA
+154 GGITPKAKGIPFDAA
-169 MSGIGEKGKVTTE
+169 MSGIGKKGKVTTE

-216 EANERSTFFGFGSAA
+216 EANERSTFFGFGNAA

-303 KLANENYEADAKA
+303 KMANENYEADAKA

-339 VPLAGTTAK
+339 VPIAGNTAK

-370 EGLRTSIAGGHAHYA
+370 EGLRTSVAGGNAHYA

-408 LRKSGT
+408 LRKSGA

-419 PFSATQMRF
+419 PFAAAQMRF

-490 REFAEVDPERAA
+490 REFAGVDPERAA

-515 RTLRSEHAEIRG
+515 RTLRSENAEIRG

-548 ATASDIKERLR
+548 ATASDIKERLH

-567 DLYNAMKEAMADPE
+567 DLYGAMKEAMADPE

-622 MDIMKGHFDL
+622 MDIMKEHFDL

-762 LKDVLTT
+762 LKDVLTN

-823 TQKSHVRVNTERL
+823 TQKSHVRINTERL

-847 DRITKAV
+847 DRISRAT

-860 AKLAAGA
+860 ASAAKGA
-867 KNSQRGVGA
+867 QA
-876 APVMPDLLVTSGNSA
+876 A
-891 SVTKVTNGELQG
+891 
-903 DYFAG
+903 
-908 KRDYSG
+908 
-914 ETPYKVDGD
+914 
-923 FVYYTAKTSDGAEF
+923 
-937 AVDVFTKKGD
+937 
-947 HVGSVEFAKREGD
+947 
-960 VWHNPSL
+960 
-967 EVSEKYRRKGIATEM
+967 
-982 YRIAE
+982 
-987 TESPDYVY
+987 
-995 RGTDESVGGVR
+995 
-1006 TPDGQAFRK
+1006 
-1015 AYDSTPA
+1015 PA

-1128 RIDGDIAIMGGTG
+1128 RVDGDIAIMGGTG

-1146 LKDAIMALDKK
+1146 LKDSIMALDKK
-1157 SEGKGTMKGEVEAL
+1157 AAGNGTMKGEVEAL

-1218 GMLQKGNVRAML
+1218 GMLAKGNIRAML
-1230 HGIPTLRDLAFRNKP
+1230 HGIPVLRDLAFRNKP
-1245 VSGSELKELHSMVFG
+1245 VSGNELKELHSMVFG

-1423 AAAKLVLQFKTFVIK
+1423 APAKLVLQFKTFVIK

-1459 MALTYAISGGIA
+1459 MALTFAISGGIA

-1477 QAHLKAAGLPKEQQN
+1477 QAHLKAAGLPKEQQK

-1577 AGATLAAG
+1577 AGATFAAG

-1617 DPISQQMLIKFYE
+1617 DPLSQQMLIKFYE
-1630 ANGVHLKADKK
+1630 ANGVHLKSDKK

>member
-67 QNDEDFNNPAK
+67 QSDEDFNDPAK

-120 DSGNFANIGDEGRN
+120 DSGNFAGIGDEGRN

-169 MSGIGEKGKVTTE
+169 MSGIGKKGKVTTE

-263 RFNSHIWSPEELDK
+263 RFNSHIWSPEELEK

-303 KLANENYEADAKA
+303 KMANENFEADAKA
-316 AEAGL
+316 ADAGL

-339 VPLAGTTAK
+339 VPLAGSTAK

-370 EGLRTSIAGGHAHYA
+370 EGLRTSVAGGDAHYA

-408 LRKSGT
+408 LRKSGA

-419 PFSATQMRF
+419 PFAAAQMRF

-548 ATASDIKERLR
+548 ATASDIKERLH

-567 DLYNAMKEAMADPE
+567 DLYGAMKEAMADPE

-601 AAVAIE
+601 VAVAIE

-622 MDIMKGHFDL
+622 MDIMKEHFDL

-646 ANSIFPNSRHKGT
+646 ATSIFPNSRHKGT

-699 EVKARVDEYLKQV
+699 EVKARVDEHL
-712 NSDVFSKAEAD
+712 AETLGID
-723 AKLAADTENFLRSQE
+723 
-738 SVDTASYQMKLD
+738 
-750 DAATQASDKVAE
+750 
-762 LKDVLTT
+762 
-769 AEKRVA
+769 
-775 DRERKLQNSK
+775 
-785 DRLASH
+785 
-791 EAKLK
+791 
-796 ELEEKLAAKPNSKT
+796 P
-810 IPVKIESRKQMIE
+810 
-823 TQKSHVRVNTERL
+823 
-836 DYMKG
+836 
-841 QATKVQ
+841 
-847 DRITKAV
+847 KAV
-854 AEAEEA
+854 TEEM
-860 AKLAAGA
+860 
-867 KNSQRGVGA
+867 
-876 APVMPDLLVTSGNSA
+876 VMKHA
-891 SVTKVTNGELQG
+891 S
-903 DYFAG
+903 
-908 KRDYSG
+908 
-914 ETPYKVDGD
+914 
-923 FVYYTAKTSDGAEF
+923 
-937 AVDVFTKKGD
+937 
-947 HVGSVEFAKREGD
+947 
-960 VWHNPSL
+960 
-967 EVSEKYRRKGIATEM
+967 
-982 YRIAE
+982 
-987 TESPDYVY
+987 
-995 RGTDESVGGVR
+995 
-1006 TPDGQAFRK
+1006 
-1015 AYDSTPA
+1015 
-1022 KPSERQKFGTDEK
+1022 
-1035 VEPKVD
+1035 
-1041 EEAMLSQMA
+1041 
-1050 EKYAMDKA
+1050 DKA

-1128 RIDGDIAIMGGTG
+1128 RVDGDIAIMGGTG

-1218 GMLQKGNVRAML
+1218 GMLAKGNIRAML
-1230 HGIPTLRDLAFRNKP
+1230 HGIPALRDLAFRNKP

-1304 RSPLTKFLNG
+1304 HSPFTKFLNG

-1356 KEQWEGIQSLIREN
+1356 KEQWEGIQALIREN

-1383 KKALANDPRA
+1383 KRKLANDPRA

-1423 AAAKLVLQFKTFVIK
+1423 ATAKLVLQFKSFVIK

-1444 IRSGH
+1444 IRSGN

-1459 MALTYAISGGIA
+1459 MALTYAISGGLA
-1471 GSYYVA
+1471 GSYYAA
-1477 QAHLKAAGLPKEQQN
+1477 QAHLKAAGLPKEQQK

-1522 NFAMG
+1522 NFFMG

-1630 ANGVHLKADKK
+1630 ANGVHIKADKK

>member
-67 QNDEDFNNPAK
+67 QNDEDFNDPAK

-120 DSGNFANIGDEGRN
+120 DSGNFAGIGDEGRN

-169 MSGIGEKGKVTTE
+169 MSGIGKKGKVTTE
-182 LPESHSMS
+182 LPESHEMS
-190 FQGKEQAAPNQ
+190 FQGKERAAPNQ

-263 RFNSHIWSPEELDK
+263 RFNSHIWSPEELEK

-303 KLANENYEADAKA
+303 KMANENFEADAKA

-339 VPLAGTTAK
+339 VPIVGSTAK

-370 EGLRTSIAGGHAHYA
+370 EGLRTSVAGGDAHYA

-408 LRKSGT
+408 LRKSGA

-419 PFSATQMRF
+419 PFAAAQMRF

-548 ATASDIKERLR
+548 ATASDIKERLH

-567 DLYNAMKEAMADPE
+567 DLYGAMKEAMADPE
-581 WSVGMFKSGAQG
+581 WSVGMFKQGAQG

-601 AAVAIE
+601 VAIAIE

-622 MDIMKGHFDL
+622 MDIMKEHFDL
-632 KREMMENPSMFGNK
+632 KREMMENPAMFGNK
-646 ANSIFPNSRHKGT
+646 ATSIFPNSRHKGT

-679 SDGLQEAIAA
+679 TDGLQEAIAA

-699 EVKARVDEYLKQV
+699 EVKARVDEHL
-712 NSDVFSKAEAD
+712 AETLGID
-723 AKLAADTENFLRSQE
+723 
-738 SVDTASYQMKLD
+738 
-750 DAATQASDKVAE
+750 
-762 LKDVLTT
+762 
-769 AEKRVA
+769 
-775 DRERKLQNSK
+775 
-785 DRLASH
+785 
-791 EAKLK
+791 
-796 ELEEKLAAKPNSKT
+796 P
-810 IPVKIESRKQMIE
+810 
-823 TQKSHVRVNTERL
+823 
-836 DYMKG
+836 
-841 QATKVQ
+841 
-847 DRITKAV
+847 KAV
-854 AEAEEA
+854 TEEM
-860 AKLAAGA
+860 
-867 KNSQRGVGA
+867 
-876 APVMPDLLVTSGNSA
+876 VMKHA
-891 SVTKVTNGELQG
+891 S
-903 DYFAG
+903 
-908 KRDYSG
+908 
-914 ETPYKVDGD
+914 
-923 FVYYTAKTSDGAEF
+923 
-937 AVDVFTKKGD
+937 
-947 HVGSVEFAKREGD
+947 
-960 VWHNPSL
+960 
-967 EVSEKYRRKGIATEM
+967 
-982 YRIAE
+982 
-987 TESPDYVY
+987 
-995 RGTDESVGGVR
+995 
-1006 TPDGQAFRK
+1006 
-1015 AYDSTPA
+1015 
-1022 KPSERQKFGTDEK
+1022 
-1035 VEPKVD
+1035 
-1041 EEAMLSQMA
+1041 
-1050 EKYAMDKA
+1050 DKA

-1100 VTLPNGQQFSV
+1100 VTLPNGQPFSV

-1128 RIDGDIAIMGGTG
+1128 RVDGDIAIMGGTG

-1146 LKDAIMALDKK
+1146 LKDSIMALAKK

-1218 GMLQKGNVRAML
+1218 GMLAKGNIRAML
-1230 HGIPTLRDLAFRNKP
+1230 HGIPVLRDLAFRNKP

-1271 QDIIQRLRESTDTP
+1271 QDIIQRLRESTDAP

-1356 KEQWEGIQSLIREN
+1356 KEQWEGIQALIREN

-1383 KKALANDPRA
+1383 KRKLANDPRA

-1423 AAAKLVLQFKTFVIK
+1423 ATAKLVLQFKTFVIK

-1477 QAHLKAAGLPKEQQN
+1477 QAHLKAAGLPKEQQK

-1577 AGATLAAG
+1577 AGAALATG

-1591 LTAPNKVTE
+1591 LTAPNKPTE

-1607 MNAHREMIPN
+1607 MNAHRELIPN
-1617 DPISQQMLIKFYE
+1617 DPVSQQLLIKFYE
-1630 ANGVHLKADKK
+1630 ANGVHIKNDKK

>member
-67 QNDEDFNNPAK
+67 QNDEDFNDPAK

-154 GGITPKGKGIPFDAA
+154 GGITPKAKGIPFDAA
-169 MSGIGEKGKVTTE
+169 MSGIGKKGKVTTE

-216 EANERSTFFGFGSAA
+216 EANERSTFFGFGNAA

-303 KLANENYEADAKA
+303 KMANENFEADAKA
-316 AEAGL
+316 ADAGL

-339 VPLAGTTAK
+339 VPIAGNTAK

-370 EGLRTSIAGGHAHYA
+370 EGLRTSVAGGDAHYA

-408 LRKSGT
+408 LRKSGA

-419 PFSATQMRF
+419 PFAAAQMRF

-548 ATASDIKERLR
+548 ATASDIKERLH

-567 DLYNAMKEAMADPE
+567 DLYGAMKEAMADPE

-622 MDIMKGHFDL
+622 MDIMKEHFDL

-646 ANSIFPNSRHKGT
+646 ATSIFPNSRHKGT

-679 SDGLQEAIAA
+679 TDGLQEAITA

-699 EVKARVDEYLKQV
+699 EVKARVDEHL
-712 NSDVFSKAEAD
+712 AETLGID
-723 AKLAADTENFLRSQE
+723 
-738 SVDTASYQMKLD
+738 
-750 DAATQASDKVAE
+750 
-762 LKDVLTT
+762 
-769 AEKRVA
+769 
-775 DRERKLQNSK
+775 
-785 DRLASH
+785 
-791 EAKLK
+791 
-796 ELEEKLAAKPNSKT
+796 P
-810 IPVKIESRKQMIE
+810 
-823 TQKSHVRVNTERL
+823 
-836 DYMKG
+836 
-841 QATKVQ
+841 
-847 DRITKAV
+847 KAV
-854 AEAEEA
+854 TEEM
-860 AKLAAGA
+860 
-867 KNSQRGVGA
+867 
-876 APVMPDLLVTSGNSA
+876 VMKHA
-891 SVTKVTNGELQG
+891 S
-903 DYFAG
+903 
-908 KRDYSG
+908 
-914 ETPYKVDGD
+914 
-923 FVYYTAKTSDGAEF
+923 
-937 AVDVFTKKGD
+937 
-947 HVGSVEFAKREGD
+947 
-960 VWHNPSL
+960 
-967 EVSEKYRRKGIATEM
+967 
-982 YRIAE
+982 
-987 TESPDYVY
+987 
-995 RGTDESVGGVR
+995 
-1006 TPDGQAFRK
+1006 
-1015 AYDSTPA
+1015 
-1022 KPSERQKFGTDEK
+1022 
-1035 VEPKVD
+1035 
-1041 EEAMLSQMA
+1041 
-1050 EKYAMDKA
+1050 DKA

-1128 RIDGDIAIMGGTG
+1128 RVDGDIAIMGGTG

-1146 LKDAIMALDKK
+1146 LKDEILALDKK

-1179 GRARRNQDTVGDTM
+1179 GRARRNQDTLGDTM

-1218 GMLQKGNVRAML
+1218 GMLAKGNIRAML
-1230 HGIPTLRDLAFRNKP
+1230 HGIPALRDLAFRNKP

-1291 VGSIKHTTQELAA
+1291 AGTIKHTTQELAA
-1304 RSPLTKFLNG
+1304 HSPFTKFLNG

-1356 KEQWEGIQSLIREN
+1356 KEQWEGIQSLIRES

-1383 KKALANDPRA
+1383 KRKLANDPRA

-1423 AAAKLVLQFKTFVIK
+1423 AIAKLVLQFKSFVIK

-1444 IRSGH
+1444 IRSGN

-1477 QAHLKAAGLPKEQQN
+1477 QAHLKAAGLPKEQQK

-1549 ERNKAVTSRDMGDSI
+1549 DRNKAVTSRDMGDSI
-1564 MGAIGEQVPALGF
+1564 MGAIGEQVPAIGF
-1577 AGATLAAG
+1577 AGAALATG

-1591 LTAPNKVTE
+1591 LTAPNKPTE

-1607 MNAHREMIPN
+1607 MNAHRELIPN

-1630 ANGVHLKADKK
+1630 ANGVHIKADKK

>member
-54 MQFTKATGQAYGL
+54 MQFTKATGKAYGL
-67 QNDEDFNNPAK
+67 QNDEDFNDPAK

-120 DSGNFANIGDEGRN
+120 DSGNFAGIGDEGRN

-154 GGITPKGKGIPFDAA
+154 GGITPKAKGIPFDAA
-169 MSGIGEKGKVTTE
+169 MSGIGKKGKVTTE

-263 RFNSHIWSPEELDK
+263 RFNSHIWSPEELEK

-303 KLANENYEADAKA
+303 KMANENYEADAKA

-364 ALNVAS
+364 ALNVAA
-370 EGLRTSIAGGHAHYA
+370 EGLRTSVAGGNAHYA

-408 LRKSGT
+408 LRKSGA

-419 PFSATQMRF
+419 PFAAAQMRF

-515 RTLRSEHAEIRG
+515 RTLRSEHVEIRG

-548 ATASDIKERLR
+548 ATASDIKERLH
-559 STNQRTYN
+559 STNQQTYN
-567 DLYNAMKEAMADPE
+567 DLYGAMKEAMADPE

-622 MDIMKGHFDL
+622 MDIMKEHFDL

-646 ANSIFPNSRHKGT
+646 ATSIFPNSHHKGT

-762 LKDVLTT
+762 LKDVLTN

-847 DRITKAV
+847 DRITRAT

-860 AKLAAGA
+860 ASAAKGA
-867 KNSQRGVGA
+867 QA
-876 APVMPDLLVTSGNSA
+876 A
-891 SVTKVTNGELQG
+891 
-903 DYFAG
+903 
-908 KRDYSG
+908 
-914 ETPYKVDGD
+914 
-923 FVYYTAKTSDGAEF
+923 
-937 AVDVFTKKGD
+937 
-947 HVGSVEFAKREGD
+947 
-960 VWHNPSL
+960 
-967 EVSEKYRRKGIATEM
+967 
-982 YRIAE
+982 
-987 TESPDYVY
+987 
-995 RGTDESVGGVR
+995 
-1006 TPDGQAFRK
+1006 
-1015 AYDSTPA
+1015 PA

-1041 EEAMLSQMA
+1041 EEALLSQMA

-1157 SEGKGTMKGEVEAL
+1157 SKGTGTMKGEVEAL

-1179 GRARRNQDTVGDTM
+1179 GRARRNQDTLGDTM
-1193 VRALSDMSFFT
+1193 VRSLSDMSFFT

-1218 GMLQKGNVRAML
+1218 GMLQKGNIRAML
-1230 HGIPTLRDLAFRNKP
+1230 HGIPVLRDLAFRNKP

-1271 QDIIQRLRESTDTP
+1271 QDIIQRLRESTDAP

-1423 AAAKLVLQFKTFVIK
+1423 APAKLVLQFKTFVIK
-1438 SMNSKF
+1438 SLNSKF

-1459 MALTYAISGGIA
+1459 MALTFAISGGIA

-1477 QAHLKAAGLPKEQQN
+1477 QAHLKAAGLPKEQQK

-1564 MGAIGEQVPALGF
+1564 MGAIGEQIPALGF
-1577 AGATLAAG
+1577 AGATFAAG

>member
-1 MDKYNPNEPHEYDAL
+1 
-16 FQQAA
+16 
-21 DTHGV
+21 
-26 SYGLLRKVGW
+26 
-36 VESRFK
+36 
-42 PTAQSP
+42 
-48 TGPRGV
+48 

-67 QNDEDFNNPAK
+67 LSDEDFNDPAK

-105 NQGEGRNGKPQLEAY
+105 NQGEGHNGKPQLEAY
-120 DSGNFANIGDEGRN
+120 DSGNFAGIGDEGRN
-134 YLRSLLDVAKSPKS
+134 YIRSLLDVAKSPKS

-169 MSGIGEKGKVTTE
+169 MSGIGKKGKVTTE

-216 EANERSTFFGFGSAA
+216 EANERSTFFGFGNAA

-251 GFDVLTDVLQPT
+251 GFDVVTDVLQPT
-263 RFNSHIWSPEELDK
+263 RFNSHIWSPEELEK
-277 IRTEVKNPAYMNVV
+277 IRNEVKNPAYMNVV
-291 LGGSAENLDELI
+291 LGGSSENLDELI
-303 KLANENYEADAKA
+303 KLANENYELDAKA
-316 AEAGL
+316 ADAGL

-328 LIGAGVDPLTY
+328 IIGAGVDPLTY
-339 VPLAGTTAK
+339 VPIAGTAAK
-348 GFKLVNKALMV
+348 GFKLVNKALIV

-364 ALNVAS
+364 ALSVAS
-370 EGLRTSIAGGHAHYA
+370 EGLRTSVAGGDAHYA
-385 EAALAGMLLA
+385 EAALAGMLFA
-395 GGLTAVAD
+395 GGLTAIAD

-408 LRKSGT
+408 LRKSGA

-419 PFSATQMRF
+419 PFAAAQMRF

-433 ARNTGGYDASRM
+433 ARNTGGHDASRM

-454 QHNGVEYAPLET
+454 QHNGVEYSPLET

-490 REFAEVDPERAA
+490 KEFAEVDPERAA

-548 ATASDIKERLR
+548 ATASDIKERLH

-567 DLYNAMKEAMADPE
+567 DLYAAMKEAMADPE
-581 WSVGMFKSGAQG
+581 WSVGMFKRSAQG

-601 AAVAIE
+601 AAIAIE

-622 MDIMKGHFDL
+622 MDIMKEHFDL
-632 KREMMENPSMFGNK
+632 KREMMENPAMFGNK
-646 ANSIFPNSRHKGT
+646 ATSIFPNSRHKGT

-669 KQLYSQALGG
+669 KQLYAQALGG
-679 SDGLQEAIAA
+679 TDGLQEAIAA

-699 EVKARVDEYLKQV
+699 EVKARVDEMLLEQ
-712 NSDVFSKAEAD
+712 
-723 AKLAADTENFLRSQE
+723 LRASQPSGKTAGTTPNKHS

-762 LKDVLTT
+762 LKDVLTN

-810 IPVKIESRKQMIE
+810 IPVKIESRKKMIE
-823 TQKSHVRVNTERL
+823 TQKSHVRVNTDRL

-841 QATKVQ
+841 QVTKVQ
-847 DRITKAV
+847 DRITKATS
-854 AEAEEA
+854 EAEEA
-860 AKLAAGA
+860 ASAVKGAQAA
-867 KNSQRGVGA
+867 
-876 APVMPDLLVTSGNSA
+876 
-891 SVTKVTNGELQG
+891 
-903 DYFAG
+903 
-908 KRDYSG
+908 
-914 ETPYKVDGD
+914 
-923 FVYYTAKTSDGAEF
+923 
-937 AVDVFTKKGD
+937 
-947 HVGSVEFAKREGD
+947 
-960 VWHNPSL
+960 
-967 EVSEKYRRKGIATEM
+967 
-982 YRIAE
+982 
-987 TESPDYVY
+987 
-995 RGTDESVGGVR
+995 
-1006 TPDGQAFRK
+1006 
-1015 AYDSTPA
+1015 PA
-1022 KPSERQKFGTDEK
+1022 KPSERRKFDTDEK
-1035 VEPKVD
+1035 VEPNVD
-1041 EEAMLSQMA
+1041 EEAVLSQMA

-1100 VTLPNGQQFSV
+1100 ITLPNGQQFSV

-1146 LKDAIMALDKK
+1146 LKDSIMALDKK

-1179 GRARRNQDTVGDTM
+1179 GRARRNQDTMGDTM

-1218 GMLQKGNVRAML
+1218 GMLAKGNVRAML
-1230 HGIPTLRDLAFRNKP
+1230 HGIPALRDLAFRNKP

-1291 VGSIKHTTQELAA
+1291 VGTVKHTTQELAA
-1304 RSPLTKFLNG
+1304 RSPFTKFLNG
-1314 TSNYLLDMARQG
+1314 TSNYILDMARQG

-1356 KEQWEGIQSLIREN
+1356 KEQWEGIQNLIREN
-1370 VTRGEDGK
+1370 VTQGADGK
-1378 FTFKD
+1378 YTFKD
-1383 KKALANDPRA
+1383 KRKLANDPRA

-1423 AAAKLVLQFKTFVIK
+1423 AAAKLVLQFKSFVIK

-1444 IRSGH
+1444 IRSGN

-1477 QAHLKAAGLPKEQQN
+1477 QAHLKAAGLPKEQQK

-1522 NFAMG
+1522 NFVMG

-1549 ERNKAVTSRDMGDSI
+1549 ERNKAATSRDMGDSI
-1564 MGAIGEQVPALGF
+1564 MGAIGEQIPALGF

-1607 MNAHREMIPN
+1607 MNAHREMVPN
-1617 DPISQQMLIKFYE
+1617 DPITQQMLIKFYE
-1630 ANGVHLKADKK
+1630 ANGVHLKSDKK

>member
-54 MQFTKATGQAYGL
+54 MQFTKATGKAYGL
-67 QNDEDFNNPAK
+67 QNDEDFNDPAK

-105 NQGEGRNGKPQLEAY
+105 NQGEGQNGKPQLEAY
-120 DSGNFANIGDEGRN
+120 DSGNFAGIGDEGRN

-169 MSGIGEKGKVTTE
+169 MSGIGKKGKVTTE

-263 RFNSHIWSPEELDK
+263 WFNSHIWSPEELDK

-303 KLANENYEADAKA
+303 KLANENFEADAKA

-408 LRKSGT
+408 LRKSGA

-548 ATASDIKERLR
+548 ATASDIKERLH

-567 DLYNAMKEAMADPE
+567 DLYGAMKEAMADPE

-601 AAVAIE
+601 VAVAIE

-622 MDIMKGHFDL
+622 MDIMKEHFDL

-646 ANSIFPNSRHKGT
+646 ATSIFPNSRHKGT

-699 EVKARVDEYLKQV
+699 EVKARVDEHL
-712 NSDVFSKAEAD
+712 AETLGID
-723 AKLAADTENFLRSQE
+723 
-738 SVDTASYQMKLD
+738 
-750 DAATQASDKVAE
+750 
-762 LKDVLTT
+762 
-769 AEKRVA
+769 
-775 DRERKLQNSK
+775 
-785 DRLASH
+785 
-791 EAKLK
+791 
-796 ELEEKLAAKPNSKT
+796 P
-810 IPVKIESRKQMIE
+810 
-823 TQKSHVRVNTERL
+823 
-836 DYMKG
+836 
-841 QATKVQ
+841 
-847 DRITKAV
+847 KAV
-854 AEAEEA
+854 TEEM
-860 AKLAAGA
+860 
-867 KNSQRGVGA
+867 
-876 APVMPDLLVTSGNSA
+876 VMKHA
-891 SVTKVTNGELQG
+891 S
-903 DYFAG
+903 
-908 KRDYSG
+908 
-914 ETPYKVDGD
+914 
-923 FVYYTAKTSDGAEF
+923 
-937 AVDVFTKKGD
+937 
-947 HVGSVEFAKREGD
+947 
-960 VWHNPSL
+960 
-967 EVSEKYRRKGIATEM
+967 
-982 YRIAE
+982 
-987 TESPDYVY
+987 
-995 RGTDESVGGVR
+995 
-1006 TPDGQAFRK
+1006 
-1015 AYDSTPA
+1015 
-1022 KPSERQKFGTDEK
+1022 
-1035 VEPKVD
+1035 
-1041 EEAMLSQMA
+1041 
-1050 EKYAMDKA
+1050 DKA

-1128 RIDGDIAIMGGTG
+1128 RVDGDIAIMGGTG

-1146 LKDAIMALDKK
+1146 LKDSIMALDKK

-1218 GMLQKGNVRAML
+1218 GMLSKGNTRAML
-1230 HGIPTLRDLAFRNKP
+1230 HGIPVLRDLAFRNKP
-1245 VSGSELKELHSMVFG
+1245 VSGKELKELHSMVFG
-1260 KEFDQLIRPTR
+1260 KEFDDLIRPTR

-1356 KEQWEGIQSLIREN
+1356 KEQWEGIQALIREN

-1383 KKALANDPRA
+1383 KRKLANDPRA

-1423 AAAKLVLQFKTFVIK
+1423 ATAKLVLQFKSFVIK

-1444 IRSGH
+1444 IRSGN

-1459 MALTYAISGGIA
+1459 MALTYAISGGLA

-1477 QAHLKAAGLPKEQQN
+1477 QAHLKSAGLPKEQQK

-1564 MGAIGEQVPALGF
+1564 MGAIGEQIPALGF

-1591 LTAPNKVTE
+1591 LMAPNKVTE

-1630 ANGVHLKADKK
+1630 ANGVHIKADKK

>member
-67 QNDEDFNNPAK
+67 QNDEDFNDPAK

-93 YNGDELKAALAY
+93 YDGDELKAALAY

-154 GGITPKGKGIPFDAA
+154 GGITPKAKGIPFDAA
-169 MSGIGEKGKVTTE
+169 MSGIGKKGKVTTE
-182 LPESHSMS
+182 LPESHEMS

-216 EANERSTFFGFGSAA
+216 EANERSTFFGFGNAA

-263 RFNSHIWSPEELDK
+263 RFNSHIWSPEELEK

-303 KLANENYEADAKA
+303 KMANENFEADAKA
-316 AEAGL
+316 ADAGL

-339 VPLAGTTAK
+339 VPIAGNTAK

-370 EGLRTSIAGGHAHYA
+370 EGLRTSVAGGDAHYA

-408 LRKSGT
+408 LRKSGA

-419 PFSATQMRF
+419 PFAAAQMRF

-454 QHNGVEYAPLET
+454 QHNGVEYSPLET

-490 REFAEVDPERAA
+490 KEFAEVDPERAA
-502 WGLPMRGL
+502 WGLPMSGL

-548 ATASDIKERLR
+548 ATASDIKERLH

-567 DLYNAMKEAMADPE
+567 DLYGAMKEAMADPE

-601 AAVAIE
+601 VAVAIE

-622 MDIMKGHFDL
+622 MDIMKEHFDL

-646 ANSIFPNSRHKGT
+646 ATSIFPNSRHKGT

-699 EVKARVDEYLKQV
+699 EVKARVDEHLAETLGI
-712 NSDVFSKAEAD
+712 DV
-723 AKLAADTENFLRSQE
+723 
-738 SVDTASYQMKLD
+738 
-750 DAATQASDKVAE
+750 
-762 LKDVLTT
+762 
-769 AEKRVA
+769 
-775 DRERKLQNSK
+775 
-785 DRLASH
+785 
-791 EAKLK
+791 
-796 ELEEKLAAKPNSKT
+796 
-810 IPVKIESRKQMIE
+810 
-823 TQKSHVRVNTERL
+823 
-836 DYMKG
+836 
-841 QATKVQ
+841 
-847 DRITKAV
+847 KAV
-854 AEAEEA
+854 TEEM
-860 AKLAAGA
+860 
-867 KNSQRGVGA
+867 
-876 APVMPDLLVTSGNSA
+876 VMKHA
-891 SVTKVTNGELQG
+891 S
-903 DYFAG
+903 
-908 KRDYSG
+908 
-914 ETPYKVDGD
+914 
-923 FVYYTAKTSDGAEF
+923 
-937 AVDVFTKKGD
+937 
-947 HVGSVEFAKREGD
+947 
-960 VWHNPSL
+960 
-967 EVSEKYRRKGIATEM
+967 
-982 YRIAE
+982 
-987 TESPDYVY
+987 
-995 RGTDESVGGVR
+995 
-1006 TPDGQAFRK
+1006 
-1015 AYDSTPA
+1015 
-1022 KPSERQKFGTDEK
+1022 
-1035 VEPKVD
+1035 
-1041 EEAMLSQMA
+1041 
-1050 EKYAMDKA
+1050 DKA
-1058 YGIAKTDEFNSS
+1058 YGIAKTDQFNSS

-1100 VTLPNGQQFSV
+1100 VMLPNGQQFSV

-1128 RIDGDIAIMGGTG
+1128 RVDGDIAIMGGTG

-1146 LKDAIMALDKK
+1146 LKDSILALDKK

-1218 GMLQKGNVRAML
+1218 GMLAKGNIRAML
-1230 HGIPTLRDLAFRNKP
+1230 HGIPVLRDLAFRNKP

-1304 RSPLTKFLNG
+1304 RSPFTKFLNG

-1383 KKALANDPRA
+1383 KRKLANDPRA

-1423 AAAKLVLQFKTFVIK
+1423 ATAKLVLQFKSFVIK

-1444 IRSGH
+1444 IRSGN

-1477 QAHLKAAGLPKEQQN
+1477 QAHLKATGLPKEQQKA
-1492 DYLKKALDPKM
+1492 YLKKALDPKM

-1564 MGAIGEQVPALGF
+1564 MGAIGEQIPALGF

-1630 ANGVHLKADKK
+1630 ANGVHIKADKK

>member
-36 VESRFK
+36 VESSFK

-67 QNDEDFNNPAK
+67 QNDEDFTDPAK
-78 SIDAGARYLADLVKK
+78 SIDAGARYLSDLVKK
-93 YNGDELKAALAY
+93 YDGDELKAALAY
-105 NQGEGRNGKPQLEAY
+105 NQGEGRNGKPQLDAY
-120 DSGNFANIGDEGRN
+120 DSGNFASIGDEGRN

-154 GGITPKGKGIPFDAA
+154 GGITPKAKGISFDAA
-169 MSGIGEKGKVTTE
+169 MSGIGKKGKVTTE
-182 LPESHSMS
+182 LPESHEMS

-216 EANERSTFFGFGSAA
+216 EANERSTFFGFGNAA

-263 RFNSHIWSPEELDK
+263 RFNSHIWSPEELNK

-303 KLANENYEADAKA
+303 KMANENYEADAKR

-328 LIGAGVDPLTY
+328 LIGAGVDPLMY
-339 VPLAGTTAK
+339 VPIAGTAAK

-364 ALNVAS
+364 ALNVVS
-370 EGLRTSIAGGHAHYA
+370 EGLRTSVAGGEAHYA

-395 GGLTAVAD
+395 GGLTAIAG
-403 GVAAG
+403 GVTAG
-408 LRKSGT
+408 LRKSGA

-419 PFSATQMRF
+419 PFAGAQMRF

-466 EPGAVVLRD
+466 EPGAVVLKD

-490 REFAEVDPERAA
+490 KEFAEVDPERAA

-548 ATASDIKERLR
+548 ATASDIKERLHSNNR
-559 STNQRTYN
+559 RTYN
-567 DLYNAMKEAMADPE
+567 DLYGAMKEAMADPE

-601 AAVAIE
+601 AAIAIE

-622 MDIMKGHFDL
+622 MDIMKEHFDL

-646 ANSIFPNSRHKGT
+646 ASSIFPNSRHKGT

-699 EVKARVDEYLKQV
+699 EVKARVDEFLRE
-712 NSDVFSKAEAD
+712 NNAGVFEKANAD
-723 AKLAADTENFLRSQE
+723 AKLAADAENFLR
-738 SVDTASYQMKLD
+738 
-750 DAATQASDKVAE
+750 
-762 LKDVLTT
+762 
-769 AEKRVA
+769 
-775 DRERKLQNSK
+775 
-785 DRLASH
+785 
-791 EAKLK
+791 
-796 ELEEKLAAKPNSKT
+796 
-810 IPVKIESRKQMIE
+810 
-823 TQKSHVRVNTERL
+823 
-836 DYMKG
+836 G
-841 QATKVQ
+841 
-847 DRITKAV
+847 
-854 AEAEEA
+854 EEA
-860 AKLAAGA
+860 
-867 KNSQRGVGA
+867 
-876 APVMPDLLVTSGNSA
+876 PTMPNNLVTGGQQA
-891 SVTKVTNGELQG
+891 GLQKVTGGNIDGG
-903 DYFAG
+903 YFAG
-908 KRDYSG
+908 RRDYSG
-914 ETPYKVDGD
+914 EAPYMVDGD
-923 FVYYTAKTSDGAEF
+923 FVYYTAKTTDRAEF
-937 AVDVFTKKGD
+937 AVDVFTKDGK
-947 HVGSVEFAKREGD
+947 HAGSVEFAKREGD

-967 EVSEKYRRKGIATEM
+967 EVNEKYRRKGIATKM
-982 YRIAE
+982 YNIAE
-987 TESPDYVY
+987 TQSPDYVY
-995 RGTDESVGGVR
+995 RGKDKSVGGVR

-1015 AYDSTPA
+1015 KYDSKKANKVEP
-1022 KPSERQKFGTDEK
+1022 QKFNTGGK
-1035 VEPKVD
+1035 VEPKVN
-1041 EEAMLSQMA
+1041 EEEILKGLVA
-1050 EKYAMDKA
+1050 KYAQDKA
-1058 YGIAKTDEFNSS
+1058 YGIAKTDEFSKS

-1128 RIDGDIAIMGGTG
+1128 RVDGDIAIMGGTG

-1146 LKDAIMALDKK
+1146 LKDSILALDKK

-1193 VRALSDMSFFT
+1193 FRALSDMSFFT

-1218 GMLQKGNVRAML
+1218 GLLAKGNTRAML
-1230 HGIPTLRDLAFRNKP
+1230 HGIPALRDLAFRNKP
-1245 VSGSELKELHSMVFG
+1245 VSGKELKELHSMVFG

-1285 DVAAKV
+1285 DMAAKA
-1291 VGSIKHTTQELAA
+1291 VGTIKHTTQELAA
-1304 RSPLTKFLNG
+1304 RSPFTKFLNG
-1314 TSNYLLDMARQG
+1314 TSNYILDMARQG

-1383 KKALANDPRA
+1383 KRKLANDPRA

-1423 AAAKLVLQFKTFVIK
+1423 AGAKLVLQFKTFVIK

-1444 IRSGH
+1444 IRSGN

-1477 QAHLKAAGLPKEQQN
+1477 QAHLKAAGLPKEQQK

-1577 AGATLAAG
+1577 AGAALATG

-1591 LTAPNKVTE
+1591 LMAPNKPTE

-1607 MNAHREMIPN
+1607 MNAHRELIPN

-1630 ANGVHLKADKK
+1630 ANGVHIKADKK

>member
-67 QNDEDFNNPAK
+67 QSDEDFNDPAK

-105 NQGEGRNGKPQLEAY
+105 NQGEGRTGKPQLEAY
-120 DSGNFANIGDEGRN
+120 DSGNFAGIGDEGRN

-169 MSGIGEKGKVTTE
+169 MSGIGKKGKVTTE

-263 RFNSHIWSPEELDK
+263 RFNSHIWSPEELEK

-303 KLANENYEADAKA
+303 KMANENFEADAKA
-316 AEAGL
+316 ADAGL

-339 VPLAGTTAK
+339 IPLAGSTAK

-370 EGLRTSIAGGHAHYA
+370 EGLRTSVAGGNTHYA

-395 GGLTAVAD
+395 GGLTAIAD
-403 GVAAG
+403 GVSAG

-414 EQIEN
+414 EQVEN
-419 PFSATQMRF
+419 PFAAAQMRF

-454 QHNGVEYAPLET
+454 QYNGVEYAPLET

-548 ATASDIKERLR
+548 ATASDIKERLH
-559 STNQRTYN
+559 SNNQRTYN
-567 DLYNAMKEAMADPE
+567 DLYGAMKEAMADPE

-622 MDIMKGHFDL
+622 MDIMKEHFDL

-699 EVKARVDEYLKQV
+699 EVKARIDEHL
-712 NSDVFSKAEAD
+712 AETLGID
-723 AKLAADTENFLRSQE
+723 
-738 SVDTASYQMKLD
+738 
-750 DAATQASDKVAE
+750 
-762 LKDVLTT
+762 
-769 AEKRVA
+769 
-775 DRERKLQNSK
+775 
-785 DRLASH
+785 
-791 EAKLK
+791 
-796 ELEEKLAAKPNSKT
+796 P
-810 IPVKIESRKQMIE
+810 
-823 TQKSHVRVNTERL
+823 
-836 DYMKG
+836 
-841 QATKVQ
+841 
-847 DRITKAV
+847 KAV
-854 AEAEEA
+854 TEEM
-860 AKLAAGA
+860 
-867 KNSQRGVGA
+867 
-876 APVMPDLLVTSGNSA
+876 VMKHAN
-891 SVTKVTNGELQG
+891 
-903 DYFAG
+903 
-908 KRDYSG
+908 
-914 ETPYKVDGD
+914 
-923 FVYYTAKTSDGAEF
+923 
-937 AVDVFTKKGD
+937 
-947 HVGSVEFAKREGD
+947 
-960 VWHNPSL
+960 
-967 EVSEKYRRKGIATEM
+967 
-982 YRIAE
+982 
-987 TESPDYVY
+987 
-995 RGTDESVGGVR
+995 
-1006 TPDGQAFRK
+1006 
-1015 AYDSTPA
+1015 
-1022 KPSERQKFGTDEK
+1022 
-1035 VEPKVD
+1035 
-1041 EEAMLSQMA
+1041 
-1050 EKYAMDKA
+1050 DKA

-1128 RIDGDIAIMGGTG
+1128 RVDGDIAIMGGTG

-1218 GMLQKGNVRAML
+1218 GMLAKGNIRAML
-1230 HGIPTLRDLAFRNKP
+1230 HGIPALRDLAFRNKP

-1356 KEQWEGIQSLIREN
+1356 KEQWEGIQALIREN

-1383 KKALANDPRA
+1383 KRKLANDPRA

-1423 AAAKLVLQFKTFVIK
+1423 APAKLVLQFKTFVIK

-1477 QAHLKAAGLPKEQQN
+1477 QAHLKAAGLPKEQQK

-1537 RSTILPKGDDKR
+1537 RSTILPKGPYQK
-1549 ERNKAVTSRDMGDSI
+1549 EQNKAVTSRDMSESI

-1577 AGATLAAG
+1577 AGATFAAG

-1617 DPISQQMLIKFYE
+1617 DPLSQQMLIKFYE

>member
-1 MDKYNPNEPHEYDAL
+1 MDKYNPNEQHEYDAL

-67 QNDEDFNNPAK
+67 QSDEDFNDPAK

-169 MSGIGEKGKVTTE
+169 MSGIGKKGKVTTE

-216 EANERSTFFGFGSAA
+216 EANERSTFFGFGNAA

-291 LGGSAENLDELI
+291 LGGSSENLDELI
-303 KLANENYEADAKA
+303 KLANENFEADAKA
-316 AEAGL
+316 ADAGL

-339 VPLAGTTAK
+339 VPLAGSTAK

-370 EGLRTSIAGGHAHYA
+370 EGLRTSVAGGDAHYA

-408 LRKSGT
+408 LRKSGA

-419 PFSATQMRF
+419 PFAAAQMRF

-548 ATASDIKERLR
+548 ATASDIKERLH

-567 DLYNAMKEAMADPE
+567 DLYGAMKEAMADPE

-622 MDIMKGHFDL
+622 MDIMKEHFDL

-646 ANSIFPNSRHKGT
+646 ADSIFPNSRHKGT

-689 SWMTSYRSRP
+689 SWMASYRSRP
-699 EVKARVDEYLKQV
+699 EVKARVDEHL
-712 NSDVFSKAEAD
+712 AETLGID
-723 AKLAADTENFLRSQE
+723 
-738 SVDTASYQMKLD
+738 
-750 DAATQASDKVAE
+750 
-762 LKDVLTT
+762 
-769 AEKRVA
+769 
-775 DRERKLQNSK
+775 
-785 DRLASH
+785 
-791 EAKLK
+791 
-796 ELEEKLAAKPNSKT
+796 P
-810 IPVKIESRKQMIE
+810 
-823 TQKSHVRVNTERL
+823 
-836 DYMKG
+836 
-841 QATKVQ
+841 
-847 DRITKAV
+847 KAV
-854 AEAEEA
+854 TEEM
-860 AKLAAGA
+860 
-867 KNSQRGVGA
+867 
-876 APVMPDLLVTSGNSA
+876 VMKHA
-891 SVTKVTNGELQG
+891 S
-903 DYFAG
+903 
-908 KRDYSG
+908 
-914 ETPYKVDGD
+914 
-923 FVYYTAKTSDGAEF
+923 
-937 AVDVFTKKGD
+937 
-947 HVGSVEFAKREGD
+947 
-960 VWHNPSL
+960 
-967 EVSEKYRRKGIATEM
+967 
-982 YRIAE
+982 
-987 TESPDYVY
+987 
-995 RGTDESVGGVR
+995 
-1006 TPDGQAFRK
+1006 
-1015 AYDSTPA
+1015 
-1022 KPSERQKFGTDEK
+1022 
-1035 VEPKVD
+1035 
-1041 EEAMLSQMA
+1041 
-1050 EKYAMDKA
+1050 DKA

-1092 NLFDSDMP
+1092 NLFDSDVP
-1100 VTLPNGQQFSV
+1100 ITLPNGQQFSV

-1128 RIDGDIAIMGGTG
+1128 RVDGDIAIMGGTG

-1171 KDTVKILT
+1171 KDFVKIVT

-1218 GMLQKGNVRAML
+1218 GMLQKGNIRAML
-1230 HGIPTLRDLAFRNKP
+1230 HGIPALRDLAFRNKP

-1291 VGSIKHTTQELAA
+1291 VGTIKHTTQELAA

-1314 TSNYLLDMARQG
+1314 TSNYLLDTARQG

-1356 KEQWEGIQSLIREN
+1356 KEQWEGIQALIREN

-1383 KKALANDPRA
+1383 KRKLANDPRA

-1423 AAAKLVLQFKTFVIK
+1423 APAKLVLQFKTFVIK

-1459 MALTYAISGGIA
+1459 MALTFAISGGIA

-1477 QAHLKAAGLPKEQQN
+1477 QAHLKAAGLPKEQQK

-1537 RSTILPKGDDKR
+1537 RSTILPKGEDKK
-1549 ERNKAVTSRDMGDSI
+1549 ERNKAVTSRDMSESI
-1564 MGAIGEQVPALGF
+1564 TGAIGEQVPALGF
-1577 AGATLAAG
+1577 AGATFAAG

-1617 DPISQQMLIKFYE
+1617 DPLSQQMLIKFYE

>member
-1 MDKYNPNEPHEYDAL
+1 MDKYNPNEAHEYDAL

-26 SYGLLRKVGW
+26 SYSLLRKVGW

-42 PTAQSP
+42 PTAKSP

-54 MQFTKATGQAYGL
+54 MQLTKATGKAHGL
-67 QNDEDFNNPAK
+67 QNDEDFNDPAK

-120 DSGNFANIGDEGRN
+120 DSGNFAGIGDEGRN

-169 MSGIGEKGKVTTE
+169 MSGIGKKGKVTTE

-216 EANERSTFFGFGSAA
+216 EANERSTFFGFGNAA

-303 KLANENYEADAKA
+303 KMANENFEADAKA
-316 AEAGL
+316 ADAGL

-339 VPLAGTTAK
+339 VPLAGSTAK

-370 EGLRTSIAGGHAHYA
+370 EGLRTSVAGGDAHYA

-408 LRKSGT
+408 LRKSGA

-419 PFSATQMRF
+419 PFAAAQMRF

-548 ATASDIKERLR
+548 ATASDIKERLH

-567 DLYNAMKEAMADPE
+567 DLYAAMKEAMADPE

-622 MDIMKGHFDL
+622 MDIMKEHFDL

-699 EVKARVDEYLKQV
+699 EVKARVDEHL
-712 NSDVFSKAEAD
+712 AET
-723 AKLAADTENFLRSQE
+723 LGIDT
-738 SVDTASYQMKLD
+738 K
-750 DAATQASDKVAE
+750 
-762 LKDVLTT
+762 
-769 AEKRVA
+769 
-775 DRERKLQNSK
+775 
-785 DRLASH
+785 
-791 EAKLK
+791 
-796 ELEEKLAAKPNSKT
+796 
-810 IPVKIESRKQMIE
+810 
-823 TQKSHVRVNTERL
+823 
-836 DYMKG
+836 
-841 QATKVQ
+841 
-847 DRITKAV
+847 
-854 AEAEEA
+854 
-860 AKLAAGA
+860 
-867 KNSQRGVGA
+867 
-876 APVMPDLLVTSGNSA
+876 
-891 SVTKVTNGELQG
+891 SVTE
-903 DYFAG
+903 
-908 KRDYSG
+908 
-914 ETPYKVDGD
+914 
-923 FVYYTAKTSDGAEF
+923 
-937 AVDVFTKKGD
+937 
-947 HVGSVEFAKREGD
+947 
-960 VWHNPSL
+960 
-967 EVSEKYRRKGIATEM
+967 EM
-982 YRIAE
+982 VMKHA
-987 TESPDYVY
+987 S
-995 RGTDESVGGVR
+995 
-1006 TPDGQAFRK
+1006 
-1015 AYDSTPA
+1015 
-1022 KPSERQKFGTDEK
+1022 
-1035 VEPKVD
+1035 
-1041 EEAMLSQMA
+1041 
-1050 EKYAMDKA
+1050 DKA

-1128 RIDGDIAIMGGTG
+1128 RVDGDIAIMGGTG

-1218 GMLQKGNVRAML
+1218 GMLAKGNIRAML
-1230 HGIPTLRDLAFRNKP
+1230 HGIPALRDLAFRNKP

-1383 KKALANDPRA
+1383 KRKLANDPRS

-1423 AAAKLVLQFKTFVIK
+1423 APAKLVLQFKTFVIK

-1477 QAHLKAAGLPKEQQN
+1477 QAHLKAAGLPKEQQK

-1564 MGAIGEQVPALGF
+1564 MGAIGEQIPALGF

-1607 MNAHREMIPN
+1607 MNANREMIPN

>member
-67 QNDEDFNNPAK
+67 QNDEDFNDPAK

-105 NQGEGRNGKPQLEAY
+105 NQGEGRNGKPQLDAY

-154 GGITPKGKGIPFDAA
+154 GGITPKAKGIPFDAA
-169 MSGIGEKGKVTTE
+169 MSGIGKKGKVTTE
-182 LPESHSMS
+182 LPESHEMS

-216 EANERSTFFGFGSAA
+216 EANERSTFFGFGNAA

-303 KLANENYEADAKA
+303 KMANENFELDAKA
-316 AEAGL
+316 ADAGL

-339 VPLAGTTAK
+339 IPIAGSTAK

-370 EGLRTSIAGGHAHYA
+370 EGLRTSVAGGDAHYA

-408 LRKSGT
+408 LRKSGA

-419 PFSATQMRF
+419 PFAAAQMRF

-515 RTLRSEHAEIRG
+515 RTLRSEHTEIRG

-548 ATASDIKERLR
+548 ATASDIKERLH

-567 DLYNAMKEAMADPE
+567 DLYGAMKEAMADPE

-622 MDIMKGHFDL
+622 MDIMKEHFDL

-679 SDGLQEAIAA
+679 TDGLQEAIAA

-699 EVKARVDEYLKQV
+699 EVKARVDEHL
-712 NSDVFSKAEAD
+712 AETLGID
-723 AKLAADTENFLRSQE
+723 
-738 SVDTASYQMKLD
+738 
-750 DAATQASDKVAE
+750 
-762 LKDVLTT
+762 
-769 AEKRVA
+769 
-775 DRERKLQNSK
+775 
-785 DRLASH
+785 
-791 EAKLK
+791 
-796 ELEEKLAAKPNSKT
+796 P
-810 IPVKIESRKQMIE
+810 
-823 TQKSHVRVNTERL
+823 
-836 DYMKG
+836 
-841 QATKVQ
+841 
-847 DRITKAV
+847 KAV
-854 AEAEEA
+854 TEEM
-860 AKLAAGA
+860 
-867 KNSQRGVGA
+867 
-876 APVMPDLLVTSGNSA
+876 VMKHA
-891 SVTKVTNGELQG
+891 S
-903 DYFAG
+903 
-908 KRDYSG
+908 
-914 ETPYKVDGD
+914 
-923 FVYYTAKTSDGAEF
+923 
-937 AVDVFTKKGD
+937 
-947 HVGSVEFAKREGD
+947 
-960 VWHNPSL
+960 
-967 EVSEKYRRKGIATEM
+967 
-982 YRIAE
+982 
-987 TESPDYVY
+987 
-995 RGTDESVGGVR
+995 
-1006 TPDGQAFRK
+1006 
-1015 AYDSTPA
+1015 
-1022 KPSERQKFGTDEK
+1022 
-1035 VEPKVD
+1035 
-1041 EEAMLSQMA
+1041 
-1050 EKYAMDKA
+1050 DKA

-1128 RIDGDIAIMGGTG
+1128 RVDGDIAIMGGTG

-1146 LKDAIMALDKK
+1146 LKDEILALDKK

-1179 GRARRNQDTVGDTM
+1179 GRARRNQDTLGDTM

-1218 GMLQKGNVRAML
+1218 GMLAKGNIRAML
-1230 HGIPTLRDLAFRNKP
+1230 HGIPALRDLAFRNKP

-1291 VGSIKHTTQELAA
+1291 AGTIKHTTQELAA
-1304 RSPLTKFLNG
+1304 LSPFTKFLNG

-1356 KEQWEGIQSLIREN
+1356 KEQWEGIQSLIRES

-1383 KKALANDPRA
+1383 KRKLANDPRA

-1423 AAAKLVLQFKTFVIK
+1423 ATAKLVLQFKSFVIK

-1444 IRSGH
+1444 IRSGN

-1459 MALTYAISGGIA
+1459 MALTYAISGGLA

-1477 QAHLKAAGLPKEQQN
+1477 QAHLKAAGLPKEQQK

-1503 IAYAAAS
+1503 IAYAAVS

-1522 NFAMG
+1522 NFVMG

-1549 ERNKAVTSRDMGDSI
+1549 DRNKAVTSRDMGDSI
-1564 MGAIGEQVPALGF
+1564 MGAIGEQVPAIGF
-1577 AGATLAAG
+1577 AGAALATG

-1591 LTAPNKVTE
+1591 LTAPNKPTE

-1607 MNAHREMIPN
+1607 MNAHRELIPN

-1630 ANGVHLKADKK
+1630 ANGVHIKADKK

>member
-67 QNDEDFNNPAK
+67 QDDEDFNDPAK

-120 DSGNFANIGDEGRN
+120 DSGNFASIGDEGRN

-169 MSGIGEKGKVTTE
+169 MSGIGKKGKVTTE

-216 EANERSTFFGFGSAA
+216 EANERSTFFGFGNAA

-263 RFNSHIWSPEELDK
+263 RFNSHIWSPEELEK

-303 KLANENYEADAKA
+303 KMANENFEADAKA
-316 AEAGL
+316 ADAGL

-339 VPLAGTTAK
+339 VPIAGSTAK

-370 EGLRTSIAGGHAHYA
+370 EGLRTSVAGGDAHYA

-408 LRKSGT
+408 LRKSGA

-419 PFSATQMRF
+419 PFAAAQMRF

-548 ATASDIKERLR
+548 ATASDIKERLH

-567 DLYNAMKEAMADPE
+567 DLYGAMKEAMTDPE

-601 AAVAIE
+601 VAVAIE

-622 MDIMKGHFDL
+622 MDIMKEHFDL

-699 EVKARVDEYLKQV
+699 EVKARVDEHLAETLGI
-712 NSDVFSKAEAD
+712 DVK
-723 AKLAADTENFLRSQE
+723 
-738 SVDTASYQMKLD
+738 
-750 DAATQASDKVAE
+750 
-762 LKDVLTT
+762 
-769 AEKRVA
+769 
-775 DRERKLQNSK
+775 
-785 DRLASH
+785 
-791 EAKLK
+791 
-796 ELEEKLAAKPNSKT
+796 
-810 IPVKIESRKQMIE
+810 
-823 TQKSHVRVNTERL
+823 
-836 DYMKG
+836 
-841 QATKVQ
+841 
-847 DRITKAV
+847 
-854 AEAEEA
+854 
-860 AKLAAGA
+860 
-867 KNSQRGVGA
+867 
-876 APVMPDLLVTSGNSA
+876 
-891 SVTKVTNGELQG
+891 SVTE
-903 DYFAG
+903 
-908 KRDYSG
+908 
-914 ETPYKVDGD
+914 
-923 FVYYTAKTSDGAEF
+923 
-937 AVDVFTKKGD
+937 
-947 HVGSVEFAKREGD
+947 
-960 VWHNPSL
+960 
-967 EVSEKYRRKGIATEM
+967 EM
-982 YRIAE
+982 VMKHA
-987 TESPDYVY
+987 S
-995 RGTDESVGGVR
+995 
-1006 TPDGQAFRK
+1006 
-1015 AYDSTPA
+1015 
-1022 KPSERQKFGTDEK
+1022 
-1035 VEPKVD
+1035 
-1041 EEAMLSQMA
+1041 
-1050 EKYAMDKA
+1050 DKA
-1058 YGIAKTDEFNSS
+1058 YGIAKTDQFNSS

-1100 VTLPNGQQFSV
+1100 VTLPNGQPFSV

-1128 RIDGDIAIMGGTG
+1128 RVDGDIAIMGGTG

-1146 LKDAIMALDKK
+1146 LKDSIMALDKK

-1218 GMLQKGNVRAML
+1218 GMLSKGNIRAML
-1230 HGIPTLRDLAFRNKP
+1230 HGIPVLRDLAFRNKP

-1304 RSPLTKFLNG
+1304 RSPFTKFLNG

-1326 VMGDVVTHAI
+1326 VMGDVITHAI

-1383 KKALANDPRA
+1383 KRKLANDPRA

-1423 AAAKLVLQFKTFVIK
+1423 AIAKLVLQFKSFVIK

-1444 IRSGH
+1444 IRSGN

-1477 QAHLKAAGLPKEQQN
+1477 QAHLKAAGLPKEQQK
-1492 DYLKKALDPKM
+1492 DYLKKSLDPKM

-1564 MGAIGEQVPALGF
+1564 MGAIGEQVPAIGF
-1577 AGATLAAG
+1577 AGAALATG

-1591 LTAPNKVTE
+1591 LTAPNKPTE

-1607 MNAHREMIPN
+1607 MNAHRELIPN

-1630 ANGVHLKADKK
+1630 ANGVHIKADKK

>member
-67 QNDEDFNNPAK
+67 QSDEDFNDPAK

-120 DSGNFANIGDEGRN
+120 DSGNFAGIGDEGRN

-169 MSGIGEKGKVTTE
+169 MSGIGKKGKVTTE
-182 LPESHSMS
+182 LPESHEMS

-263 RFNSHIWSPEELDK
+263 RFNSHIWSPEELEK

-303 KLANENYEADAKA
+303 KMANENFEADAKA
-316 AEAGL
+316 ADAGL

-339 VPLAGTTAK
+339 VPLAGSTAK

-370 EGLRTSIAGGHAHYA
+370 EGLRTSVAGGDAHYA

-408 LRKSGT
+408 LRKSGA

-419 PFSATQMRF
+419 PFAAAQMRF

-548 ATASDIKERLR
+548 ATASDIKERLH
-559 STNQRTYN
+559 SNNQRTYN
-567 DLYNAMKEAMADPE
+567 DLYGAMKEAMADPE
-581 WSVGMFKSGAQG
+581 WSVGMFKSGAKG

-622 MDIMKGHFDL
+622 MDIMKEHFDL

-646 ANSIFPNSRHKGT
+646 ADSIFPNSRHKGT

-723 AKLAADTENFLRSQE
+723 AKLAADTENSLRSQE

-762 LKDVLTT
+762 LKDVLTN

-847 DRITKAV
+847 DRITRAT

-860 AKLAAGA
+860 ASAAKGA
-867 KNSQRGVGA
+867 QA
-876 APVMPDLLVTSGNSA
+876 A
-891 SVTKVTNGELQG
+891 
-903 DYFAG
+903 
-908 KRDYSG
+908 
-914 ETPYKVDGD
+914 
-923 FVYYTAKTSDGAEF
+923 
-937 AVDVFTKKGD
+937 
-947 HVGSVEFAKREGD
+947 
-960 VWHNPSL
+960 
-967 EVSEKYRRKGIATEM
+967 
-982 YRIAE
+982 
-987 TESPDYVY
+987 
-995 RGTDESVGGVR
+995 
-1006 TPDGQAFRK
+1006 
-1015 AYDSTPA
+1015 PA

-1128 RIDGDIAIMGGTG
+1128 RVDGDIAIMGGTG

-1218 GMLQKGNVRAML
+1218 GMLAKGNIRAML
-1230 HGIPTLRDLAFRNKP
+1230 HGIPVLRDLAFRNKP
-1245 VSGSELKELHSMVFG
+1245 VSGNELKELHSMVFG

-1383 KKALANDPRA
+1383 KRKLANDPRA

-1423 AAAKLVLQFKTFVIK
+1423 ATAKLVLQFKSFVIK

-1444 IRSGH
+1444 IRSGN

-1459 MALTYAISGGIA
+1459 MALTYAISGGLA

-1477 QAHLKAAGLPKEQQN
+1477 QAHLKAAGLPKEQQK

-1607 MNAHREMIPN
+1607 MNAHRELIPN
-1617 DPISQQMLIKFYE
+1617 DPLSQQMLIKFYE
-1630 ANGVHLKADKK
+1630 ANGVHLKVDKK

>member
-16 FQQAA
+16 FKQAA

-26 SYGLLRKVGW
+26 SYDLLRKVGW

-54 MQFTKATGQAYGL
+54 MQLTKATGKAFGL
-67 QNDEDFNNPAK
+67 QNDEDFNDPAK
-78 SIDAGARYLADLVKK
+78 SIDAGARLLADLVKK

-154 GGITPKGKGIPFDAA
+154 GGITPKAKGIPFDAA
-169 MSGIGEKGKVTTE
+169 MSGIGKKGKVTTE
-182 LPESHSMS
+182 LPESHEMS

-216 EANERSTFFGFGSAA
+216 EANERSTFFGFGNAA

-263 RFNSHIWSPEELDK
+263 RFNSHIWSPEELEK

-303 KLANENYEADAKA
+303 KMANENFEADAKA
-316 AEAGL
+316 ADAGL

-339 VPLAGTTAK
+339 VPIAGNTAK

-364 ALNVAS
+364 SLNVAS
-370 EGLRTSIAGGHAHYA
+370 EGLRTSVAGGDAHYA

-408 LRKSGT
+408 LRKSGA

-419 PFSATQMRF
+419 PFAAAQMRF

-490 REFAEVDPERAA
+490 KEFAEVDPERAA

-548 ATASDIKERLR
+548 ATASDIKERLH

-567 DLYNAMKEAMADPE
+567 DLYSAMKEAMADPE

-601 AAVAIE
+601 AAIAIE

-622 MDIMKGHFDL
+622 MDIMKEHFDL

-679 SDGLQEAIAA
+679 SDALQEAIAA

-699 EVKARVDEYLKQV
+699 EVKARVDEHL
-712 NSDVFSKAEAD
+712 AETLGID
-723 AKLAADTENFLRSQE
+723 
-738 SVDTASYQMKLD
+738 
-750 DAATQASDKVAE
+750 
-762 LKDVLTT
+762 
-769 AEKRVA
+769 
-775 DRERKLQNSK
+775 
-785 DRLASH
+785 
-791 EAKLK
+791 
-796 ELEEKLAAKPNSKT
+796 
-810 IPVKIESRKQMIE
+810 
-823 TQKSHVRVNTERL
+823 
-836 DYMKG
+836 
-841 QATKVQ
+841 
-847 DRITKAV
+847 TKAV
-854 AEAEEA
+854 TEEM
-860 AKLAAGA
+860 
-867 KNSQRGVGA
+867 
-876 APVMPDLLVTSGNSA
+876 VMKHA
-891 SVTKVTNGELQG
+891 S
-903 DYFAG
+903 
-908 KRDYSG
+908 
-914 ETPYKVDGD
+914 
-923 FVYYTAKTSDGAEF
+923 
-937 AVDVFTKKGD
+937 
-947 HVGSVEFAKREGD
+947 
-960 VWHNPSL
+960 
-967 EVSEKYRRKGIATEM
+967 
-982 YRIAE
+982 
-987 TESPDYVY
+987 
-995 RGTDESVGGVR
+995 
-1006 TPDGQAFRK
+1006 
-1015 AYDSTPA
+1015 
-1022 KPSERQKFGTDEK
+1022 
-1035 VEPKVD
+1035 
-1041 EEAMLSQMA
+1041 
-1050 EKYAMDKA
+1050 DKA

-1100 VTLPNGQQFSV
+1100 VTLPNGQPFSV

-1128 RIDGDIAIMGGTG
+1128 RVDGDIAIMGGTG

-1146 LKDAIMALDKK
+1146 LKDSIMALDKK
-1157 SEGKGTMKGEVEAL
+1157 SEGKGMMKGEVEAL

-1179 GRARRNQDTVGDTM
+1179 GRARRNQDTVVDTM
-1193 VRALSDMSFFT
+1193 FRALSDMSFFT

-1218 GMLQKGNVRAML
+1218 GMLAKGNIRAML
-1230 HGIPTLRDLAFRNKP
+1230 HGIPVLRDLAFRNKP

-1291 VGSIKHTTQELAA
+1291 VGMIKHTTQELAA
-1304 RSPLTKFLNG
+1304 RSPFTKFLNG

-1356 KEQWEGIQSLIREN
+1356 KEQWEGIQALIREN

-1383 KKALANDPRA
+1383 KRKLANDPRA

-1423 AAAKLVLQFKTFVIK
+1423 ATAKLVLQFKSFVIK

-1444 IRSGH
+1444 IRSGN

-1477 QAHLKAAGLPKEQQN
+1477 QAHLKAAGLPKEQQK

-1577 AGATLAAG
+1577 AGAALATG

-1607 MNAHREMIPN
+1607 MNAHRELIPN

-1630 ANGVHLKADKK
+1630 ANGVHIKSDKK

>member
-26 SYGLLRKVGW
+26 SYGLLRKAGW

-54 MQFTKATGQAYGL
+54 MQFTKATGKAYGL
-67 QNDEDFNNPAK
+67 QNDEDFNDPAK

-120 DSGNFANIGDEGRN
+120 DSGNFANIGDEGLN

-148 GDIESF
+148 GDIASF
-154 GGITPKGKGIPFDAA
+154 DGITPKAKGIPFDAA
-169 MSGIGEKGKVTTE
+169 MSGIGKKGKVTTE
-182 LPESHSMS
+182 LPESHEMS

-216 EANERSTFFGFGSAA
+216 EANERSTFFGFGNAA

-238 TLGVAFRAGKRDN
+238 TLGVAFRAGKLDN

-263 RFNSHIWSPEELDK
+263 RFNSHIWSPEELEK
-277 IRTEVKNPAYMNVV
+277 IRNEVKNPAYMNVV

-303 KLANENYEADAKA
+303 KMANENFEADAKA
-316 AEAGL
+316 ADAGL

-339 VPLAGTTAK
+339 VPIAGNTAK

-364 ALNVAS
+364 SLNVAS
-370 EGLRTSIAGGHAHYA
+370 EGLRTSVAGGDAHYA

-408 LRKSGT
+408 LRKSGA

-419 PFSATQMRF
+419 PFAAAQMRF

-454 QHNGVEYAPLET
+454 QYNGVEYAPLET

-548 ATASDIKERLR
+548 ATASDIKERLH

-567 DLYNAMKEAMADPE
+567 DLYGAMKEAMADPE

-622 MDIMKGHFDL
+622 MDIMKEHFDL

-699 EVKARVDEYLKQV
+699 EVKARVDEHL
-712 NSDVFSKAEAD
+712 AETLGID
-723 AKLAADTENFLRSQE
+723 
-738 SVDTASYQMKLD
+738 
-750 DAATQASDKVAE
+750 
-762 LKDVLTT
+762 
-769 AEKRVA
+769 
-775 DRERKLQNSK
+775 
-785 DRLASH
+785 
-791 EAKLK
+791 
-796 ELEEKLAAKPNSKT
+796 
-810 IPVKIESRKQMIE
+810 I
-823 TQKSHVRVNTERL
+823 
-836 DYMKG
+836 
-841 QATKVQ
+841 
-847 DRITKAV
+847 KAV
-854 AEAEEA
+854 TEEM
-860 AKLAAGA
+860 
-867 KNSQRGVGA
+867 
-876 APVMPDLLVTSGNSA
+876 VMKHA
-891 SVTKVTNGELQG
+891 S
-903 DYFAG
+903 
-908 KRDYSG
+908 
-914 ETPYKVDGD
+914 
-923 FVYYTAKTSDGAEF
+923 
-937 AVDVFTKKGD
+937 
-947 HVGSVEFAKREGD
+947 
-960 VWHNPSL
+960 
-967 EVSEKYRRKGIATEM
+967 
-982 YRIAE
+982 
-987 TESPDYVY
+987 
-995 RGTDESVGGVR
+995 
-1006 TPDGQAFRK
+1006 
-1015 AYDSTPA
+1015 
-1022 KPSERQKFGTDEK
+1022 
-1035 VEPKVD
+1035 
-1041 EEAMLSQMA
+1041 
-1050 EKYAMDKA
+1050 DKA
-1058 YGIAKTDEFNSS
+1058 YGIAKTDQFNSS

-1100 VTLPNGQQFSV
+1100 VTLPNGQPFSV

-1128 RIDGDIAIMGGTG
+1128 RVDGDIAIMGGTG

-1146 LKDAIMALDKK
+1146 LKDSIMALDKK
-1157 SEGKGTMKGEVEAL
+1157 AEGKGTMKGEVEAL

-1179 GRARRNQDTVGDTM
+1179 GRARRNQDTLGDTM
-1193 VRALSDMSFFT
+1193 VRSLSDMTFLT
-1204 KNAYMGLQNLTEIS
+1204 KNAYMGLQNLSEIS
-1218 GMLQKGNVRAML
+1218 GMLSKGNIRAML
-1230 HGIPTLRDLAFRNKP
+1230 HGIPVLRDLAFRNKP

-1260 KEFDQLIRPTR
+1260 KELDQLIRPSR

-1304 RSPLTKFLNG
+1304 RSPFTKFLNG

-1326 VMGDVVTHAI
+1326 VMGDVITHAI

-1356 KEQWEGIQSLIREN
+1356 KEQWEGIQALIREN

-1383 KKALANDPRA
+1383 KRKLANDPRA

-1423 AAAKLVLQFKTFVIK
+1423 ATAKLVLQFKTFVIK

-1444 IRSGH
+1444 IRSGN

-1477 QAHLKAAGLPKEQQN
+1477 QAHLKAAGLPKEQQK

-1549 ERNKAVTSRDMGDSI
+1549 ERNRAVTSRDMGDSI
-1564 MGAIGEQVPALGF
+1564 MGAIGEQVPAIGF
-1577 AGATLAAG
+1577 AGAALATG

-1591 LTAPNKVTE
+1591 LTAPNKPTE

-1607 MNAHREMIPN
+1607 MNAHRELIPN

-1630 ANGVHLKADKK
+1630 ANGVHIKADKK